1 MVLDDLPN
9 LKDTYASLYSSAM
22 EDLEVD
28 FDSGLE
34 EDELKQ
40 EAAPA
45 DSTIFVAFKGNIGDR
60 DFEQKLD
67 TILENVPGLLHMESN
82 KLKVQK
88 IEPWNSVRVTFSI
101 PREAAERLRI
111 LAQNNN
117 QQLRDL
123 GILSVQIEGE
133 GAINLALAQ
142 SRSQDVRIN
151 GPLGASN
158 AVRMET
164 GFPMQGGQGLIR
176 MSNATAV
183 MMSQT
188 GNVPSSMVAS
198 GASAELQPR
207 TPRPSS
213 QPDAMDPL
221 LSGLNIQQQNHPSG
235 SLAPQLHSMQSVPV
249 SRQMNSANF
258 QQLQQ
263 QQLQNRPPQ
272 PHQQPQQGIRPSFT
286 SPAQVPVPPGWN
298 QLPSGA
304 LQPPPTQGAL
314 GALTVNQGWKKAP
327 LPGQMQQQLQARPS
341 LATVQTPTH
350 PPPPYPF
357 GSQQASQA
365 HSNFPQMSNPAQFTA
380 PQMKSLQGGPSRV
393 PTPLQQSHLTNKSP
407 ASSPSSFQQGSPAS
421 SPTVNQTQQQLGPRP
436 PQSSTLPQGFQQPVT
451 SPSRNAMVQQGNVPP
466 NFMVMQQQ
474 NQGPQGLHPGLGGM
488 PKRLPPGFPAGQA
501 NQNFLQGQ
509 VPSTAPGTPGNSG
522 APQLQTSQNV
532 QHTGGQASGPPQTQM
547 QAAHGPPNMMQTNL
561 MGLHGNMNNQQAGAT
576 GVPQVNMGNMQGQP
590 QPGPQSQ
597 LMGMHQQIVSSQ
609 GQMVNIQA
617 QGSLNPQNQMILS
630 RTQLI
635 PQGQMMVTPQN
646 QNLGPSP
653 QRMTPPKQMIPQQG
667 QQMMSTHGQMMGPQ
681 GQVLL
686 QQNSMMEQM
695 MTTQMQGNK
704 QPFSTQ
710 NQSNVMTGPAQLMRG
725 PTPNMQGN
733 MVQFTGQMM
742 AQQGPVNGNP
752 SQVMGIQG
760 QVLRPTGPG
769 PHISQQLGD
778 TTPTTN
784 NDVNL
789 TQMLPEV
796 PVQQPNMVPS
806 HMQGMQ
812 GNNASGSHFSGH
824 GLPFSPGFSGTPNG
838 NQVSC
843 GQNPVFP
850 VNKDVTLTSPLL
862 VNLLQSDISAGH
874 FGVNNKQNNQNP
886 NKPKK
891 KKPPRKKKNNQQLEQ
906 TTSSEPRPAGLEESD
921 QSSMSGDQG
930 MNLDKSGPKLS
941 DFASRPPGYPSQAV
955 EQRSLQQM
963 PPQLM
968 PHTQQ
973 PQPQQQQQQQPQP
986 TPQPA
991 QAPTQT
997 PQQQQQQQQQQ
1008 QMMMMLMMQQDP
1020 KSVRLPVPQGVH
1032 PPRGSLNPDAQRMPM
1047 QQSGN
1052 MPVMVNLQGPGSVPP
1067 SPDKQRIALTGNPP
1081 LGSNARKMVYP
1092 DNVQNPS
1099 SSPLREVSSVSSL
1112 PEGGGAEG
1120 PPTSGAQNNLTSHL
1134 VVSQNQLMMTG
1145 PKPGPS
1151 PLSAAQGASPQ
1162 QQSSS
1167 LPSALTH
1174 HFPNVAAP
1182 SQTSRPK
1189 TPNRASPRPYY
1200 PQTPNN
1206 RPPSTEPSEISLSPE
1221 RLNASI
1227 AGLFPPQI
1235 NIPLPPRPNLNRGFD
1250 QQGLNPTTLKAIGQ
1264 APSNLT
1270 INNQSAFTASQSHK
1284 LEGVVINSGKQT
1296 NTGGTKRASPSNSR
1310 RSSPGSSRKTTP
1322 SPGRQNSKAA
1332 KLSLTTQQN
1341 PSLLQNME
1349 LQRNM
1354 MAGPSS
1360 LPTPVTTSFQN
1371 NPMQNNQSPAISVP
1385 AVTGI
1390 PEDNKEPLSVPQD
1403 TESQSAQGV
1412 QGNKDQPG
1420 IELKGIP
1427 TPEMKV
1433 LIPEEQSKKDGQGLD
1448 TSKLPVMEES
1458 KIMVSPAMREAPTS
1472 LSQLLDNSGAP
1483 NVTIKPPGLTGLEM
1497 APIVTTGEELKK
1509 IAVIPPLQDSSLSK
1523 EPSSSLNLPQ
1533 NNEPC
1538 PNPGHQEL
1546 GEVNSTMAQSVP
1558 PVMQRPVNSSSVS
1571 GPLAPNQITV
1581 FVTSNPITS
1590 AANTSAPLPSHLQPA
1605 LVSTVV
1611 TMPNVGSKVMV
1622 SEGQSAVQSNARPQ
1636 FITPVFINSSSIIQV
1651 MKGSQSST
1659 IPAAP
1664 MTSNSSLMPQSV
1676 AVVGPLHI
1684 PQSIKF
1690 SSGPTPPSTSSSSP
1704 VSSIPTSRSLV
1715 LNPLASP
1722 VQLPPSA
1729 TTSSSVAS
1737 HLPAQQVK
1745 DFNPEETSQGGES
1758 GDQSCLPAVQSGPV
1772 VSPLLTSSPGSGNR
1786 RSPVSS
1792 SKGKG
1797 KVDKIGQLLLT
1808 KACKKVTG
1816 SLEKG
1821 EEQYAL
1827 DGETEGQGLET
1838 SVPNSLGTEQPPAEL
1853 DNKTVTPP
1861 AHSLTKQSTSGPGSS
1876 SLSPTAPAPAS
1887 TSPSTPTSTP
1897 APTALPAGAPPAAP
1911 EPPGPSGNSSA
1922 PGGAPAELPGGA
1934 GAEEKA
1940 GAPQE
1945 LLPSAASSQHLTQ
1958 KKSSVATP
1966 ESTVQRTELETNAAV
1981 VAGQSNETKEN
1992 CEKSKTPNRRNSR
2005 TEDSAASQEAVENGQ
2020 RKRSSRPASASGTAK
2035 ETSASAMQ
2043 SKRRK
2048 SK

>member
-1 MVLDDLPN
+1 MRPRGSAKKCYGKAKRLFSGQDLQLTFNLKAVVLNCVGNLNLCQNPSLYPVQGITLTSDRLPLLETMVLDDLPN

-40 EAAPA
+40 EAAPG
-45 DSTIFVAFKGNIGDR
+45 DSTIFVAFKGNISDR

-67 TILENVPGLLHMESN
+67 TILENVPGLLHMESD

-88 IEPWNSVRVTFSI
+88 IEPWNSVRVTFNI

-151 GPLGASN
+151 GPLGAST
-158 AVRMET
+158 AMRMDT
-164 GFPMQGGQGLIR
+164 GFPMQGGQ
-176 MSNATAV
+176 
-183 MMSQT
+183 
-188 GNVPSSMVAS
+188 
-198 GASAELQPR
+198 
-207 TPRPSS
+207 
-213 QPDAMDPL
+213 DAMDPL

-249 SRQMNSANF
+249 NRQMNSVNF
-258 QQLQQ
+258 QQLQQQ

-314 GALTVNQGWKKAP
+314 GTLTVNQGWKKAP

-365 HSNFPQMSNPAQFTA
+365 HSNFPQMSNPGQFTA

-393 PTPLQQSHLTNKSP
+393 PTPLQQPHLTNKSP

-436 PQSSTLPQGFQQPVT
+436 PQSSTLPQGFQQPVS
-451 SPSRNAMVQQGNVPP
+451 SPSRNPMVQQGNLPP

-474 NQGPQGLHPGLGGM
+474 NQGPQGLHPGLGG
-488 PKRLPPGFPAGQA
+488 GQ
-501 NQNFLQGQ
+501 G
-509 VPSTAPGTPGNSG
+509 
-522 APQLQTSQNV
+522 
-532 QHTGGQASGPPQTQM
+532 SGPPQTQL

-561 MGLHGNMNNQQAGAT
+561 MGLHGNMNNQQAGAS

-590 QPGPQSQ
+590 QQGPQSQ

-630 RTQLI
+630 RTQLM

-667 QQMMSTHGQMMGPQ
+667 QQMMSTHNQMMGPQ
-681 GQVLL
+681 GQVML

-704 QPFSTQ
+704 QPFNTQ

-778 TTPTTN
+778 TATTTN
-784 NDVNL
+784 NDGNL

-812 GNNASGSHFSGH
+812 GNNNASGSHFSGH
-824 GLPFSPGFSGTPNG
+824 GLPFNTGFSGTPNG

-874 FGVNNKQNNQNP
+874 FGVNNKQNNQNA

-906 TTSSEPRPAGLEESD
+906 TTSSESRPAGLEESD

-941 DFASRPPGYPSQAV
+941 DFASRPPGYPSQPV
-955 EQRSLQQM
+955 EQRPLQQM

-973 PQPQQQQQQQPQP
+973 PQPQPQQQPQAA
-986 TPQPA
+986 PQQG
-991 QAPTQT
+991 QAPPQT
-997 PQQQQQQQQQQ
+997 PQQQ

-1032 PPRGSLNPDAQRMPM
+1032 AARGPLNPDAQRMPM

-1052 MPVMVNLQGPGSVPP
+1052 MPVMVNLQGPGPVPP
-1067 SPDKQRIALTGNPP
+1067 SPDKQRMALPGNPP
-1081 LGSNARKMVYP
+1081 LGNNARKMVYP

-1120 PPTSGAQNNLTSHL
+1120 PPASGAQNNVTSHL

-1167 LPSALTH
+1167 LSSALTH
-1174 HFPNVAAP
+1174 HFPNVATP

-1270 INNQSAFTASQSHK
+1270 INNQSSFTASQSHK
-1284 LEGVVINSGKQT
+1284 LEGVVINSGKQA
-1296 NTGGTKRASPSNSR
+1296 NAGGTKRASPSNSR

-1349 LQRNM
+1349 LQRNV
-1354 MAGPSS
+1354 MASSS
-1360 LPTPVTTSFQN
+1360 LPTPVTTSFQTN
-1371 NPMQNNQSPAISVP
+1371 SMLSNQSPAVSVP

-1390 PEDNKEPLSVPQD
+1390 PEDNKESLSVPQD

-1412 QGNKDQPG
+1412 QGSKDQPSM
-1420 IELKGIP
+1420 ELKGVP
-1427 TPEMKV
+1427 TSEMKV
-1433 LIPEEQSKKDGQGLD
+1433 LAPEEQAKKDGQALD
-1448 TSKLPVMEES
+1448 SSKLPVMEES
-1458 KIMVSPAMREAPTS
+1458 KAMVSPAMREAPTS

-1497 APIVTTGEELKK
+1497 APVVPAGEELKK
-1509 IAVIPPLQDSSLSK
+1509 IAVIPPLQDSSLNK
-1523 EPSSSLNLPQ
+1523 EPSNSLSLPQ

-1538 PNPGHQEL
+1538 PNPGQQEL
-1546 GEVNSTMAQSVP
+1546 GEVNASVAQSVP
-1558 PVMQRPVNSSSVS
+1558 PVMQRPVSSSIS
-1571 GPLAPNQITV
+1571 GPLPPNQITV

-1590 AANTSAPLPSHLQPA
+1590 AANTSAPLPSHLQSA

-1622 SEGQSAVQSNARPQ
+1622 SEGQSAAQSNARPQ

-1684 PQSIKF
+1684 PQNIKF
-1690 SSGPTPPSTSSSSP
+1690 SSGPTPPSTSSTSP
-1704 VSSIPTSRSLV
+1704 VSSVPTSRSIV

-1722 VQLPPSA
+1722 VQLPSSTPAPSGVP
-1729 TTSSSVAS
+1729 SQ
-1737 HLPAQQVK
+1737 LPAQQAK
-1745 DFNPEETSQGGES
+1745 DFSPEETAQGAGPDEP
-1758 GDQSCLPAVQSGPV
+1758 CPVPAAQSGPV

-1838 SVPNSLGTEQPPAEL
+1838 PVPNSLGTEQSPAEL
-1853 DNKTVTPP
+1853 DNKSGTPP
-1861 AHSLTKQSTSGPGSS
+1861 APSLTKQNTSGPGSS
-1876 SLSPTAPAPAS
+1876 SLSPAAAAPSCASPGAAP
-1887 TSPSTPTSTP
+1887 
-1897 APTALPAGAPPAAP
+1897 PAGAAP
-1911 EPPGPSGNSSA
+1911 EPAGPGSGGSGSGSSPGGGPEPSGSA
-1922 PGGAPAELPGGA
+1922 GP
-1934 GAEEKA
+1934 EEKPA
-1940 GAPQE
+1940 APPE
-1945 LLPSAASSQHLTQ
+1945 LLQSA
-1958 KKSSVATP
+1958 
-1966 ESTVQRTELETNAAV
+1966 ELETNAAV
-1981 VAGQSNETKEN
+1981 VAGQRNECQCN
-1992 CEKSKTPNRRNSR
+1992 
-2005 TEDSAASQEAVENGQ
+2005 AVKKKKIQVNYCM
-2020 RKRSSRPASASGTAK
+2020 
-2035 ETSASAMQ
+2035 ET
-2043 SKRRK
+2043 
-2048 SK
+2048 

>member
-1 MVLDDLPN
+1 MSDWLPLLDTMVLDDLPN
-9 LKDTYASLYSSAM
+9 LGDTYASLYSSAM

-28 FDSGLE
+28 LDSGLE
-34 EDELKQ
+34 EDKLNQ
-40 EAAPA
+40 EPA
-45 DSTIFVAFKGNIGDR
+45 SEDSTIFVAFKGDIGDR
-60 DFEQKLD
+60 DFEQKLSV
-67 TILENVPGLLHMESN
+67 ILENVPGLLHMESN
-82 KLKVQK
+82 KLKLQK
-88 IEPWNSVRVTFSI
+88 IEPWNSVRVTFNI

-133 GAINLALAQ
+133 GAINLALTQ
-142 SRSQDVRIN
+142 NRSQDVRIN
-151 GPLGASN
+151 GPLGANNS
-158 AVRMET
+158 VRMET

-176 MSNATAV
+176 MSNAAAV
-183 MMSQT
+183 MMSQS
-188 GNVPSSMVAS
+188 GNVPSSMVAG
-198 GASAELQPR
+198 GASTELQPR

-213 QPDAMDPL
+213 QPDTMDPL

-249 SRQMNSANF
+249 NRQMNSANF

-263 QQLQNRPPQ
+263 QTQLQTRPPQ

-314 GALTVNQGWKKAP
+314 GTLTVNQGWKKAP

-365 HSNFPQMSNPAQFTA
+365 HSNFPQMSNPGQFTA

-393 PTPLQQSHLTNKSP
+393 PTPLQQPHLTNKSP

-421 SPTVNQTQQQLGPRP
+421 SPTVNQTQQQMGPRP
-436 PQSSTLPQGFQQPVT
+436 PQSSTLPQGFQQTVS
-451 SPSRNAMVQQGNVPP
+451 SPSRNPMVQQGNVPP

-474 NQGPQGLHPGLGGM
+474 NQGPQGLHTGLGGM

-501 NQNFLQGQ
+501 NQSFIQGQ
-509 VPSTAPGTPGNSG
+509 VPSTAPGTPVNSG

-532 QHTGGQASGPPQTQM
+532 QHTGGQGSGPPQNQM
-547 QAAHGPPNMMQTNL
+547 QAPHGPPNMMQTNL
-561 MGLHGNMNNQQAGAT
+561 MGLHGNMNNQQTGSS
-576 GVPQVNMGNMQGQP
+576 GVPQVNMGNIQGQP
-590 QPGPQSQ
+590 QQGPQSQ

-630 RTQLI
+630 RTQLM

-653 QRMTPPKQMIPQQG
+653 QRMTPPKQMISQQG
-667 QQMMSTHGQMMGPQ
+667 QQMMSTHNQMMGPQ

-686 QQNSMMEQM
+686 QPNSMMEQM

-704 QPFSTQ
+704 QPFNTQ
-710 NQSNVMTGPAQLMRG
+710 NQSSVMSGPAQLMRG

-769 PHISQQLGD
+769 PHMSQQLGD

-789 TQMLPEV
+789 TQMLPDV
-796 PVQQPNMVPS
+796 PVQQSNMVPS
-806 HMQGMQ
+806 HMQAMQ
-812 GNNASGSHFSGH
+812 GNNSASGSHFSGH
-824 GLPFSPGFSGTPNG
+824 GLPFNSGFSGTPNG
-838 NQVSC
+838 NQISC
-843 GQNPVFP
+843 GQNPGFP

-874 FGVNNKQNNQNP
+874 FGVNNKPNSQNAS
-886 NKPKK
+886 KPKK
-891 KKPPRKKKNNQQLEQ
+891 KKPPRKKKTNQQLEQ
-906 TTSSEPRPAGLEESD
+906 TNSSEPRPGGLEESD
-921 QSSMSGDQG
+921 QSSTSGDQG
-930 MNLDKSGPKLS
+930 INLDNSGPKLS
-941 DFASRPPGYPSQAV
+941 DFGSRPPGYPSQPV
-955 EQRSLQQM
+955 EQRPLQQM

-973 PQPQQQQQQQPQP
+973 PQQQPQLL
-986 TPQPA
+986 PQQA
-991 QAPTQT
+991 QAPPQT
-997 PQQQQQQQQQQ
+997 PQQQ
-1008 QMMMMLMMQQDP
+1008 QMMMMLMMQQDS

-1032 PPRGSLNPDAQRMPM
+1032 PPRGPLNADAQRMPM
-1047 QQSGN
+1047 QQGGN
-1052 MPVMVNLQGPGSVPP
+1052 MSVMVNLQGPGSVPL
-1067 SPDKQRIALTGNPP
+1067 SPDKQRISLPGNPS
-1081 LGSNARKMVYP
+1081 LGNNARKMVYQ

-1099 SSPLREVSSVSSL
+1099 SSPLGEVSSVSSL
-1112 PEGGGAEG
+1112 PEGGGTEG
-1120 PPTSGAQNNLTSHL
+1120 PPASGAQNNLTSHL

-1145 PKPGPS
+1145 AKPGPS
-1151 PLSAAQGASPQ
+1151 PLSTTQGASPQ
-1162 QQSSS
+1162 QQSNS
-1167 LPSALTH
+1167 LPGSLAH
-1174 HFPNVAAP
+1174 HFPNVATP

-1235 NIPLPPRPNLNRGFD
+1235 NIPLPPRPSLSRGFD

-1270 INNQSAFTASQSHK
+1270 INNQSSFAAPQSHK
-1284 LEGVVINSGKQT
+1284 LEGVVNSGKQT
-1296 NTGGTKRASPSNSR
+1296 NAGGTKRASPSNSR

-1332 KLSLTTQQN
+1332 KLSLATPQN
-1341 PSLLQNME
+1341 PSLLQNVDM
-1349 LQRNM
+1349 QRNIM
-1354 MAGPSS
+1354 VGPTS

-1371 NPMQNNQSPAISVP
+1371 NNMLSNQSPAVSAP
-1385 AVTGI
+1385 AMTGI
-1390 PEDNKEPLSVPQD
+1390 PEDNKESLSVPQD
-1403 TESQSAQGV
+1403 NECQSAQSV
-1412 QGNKDQPG
+1412 QGNKDQPST
-1420 IELKGIP
+1420 ELKGIS
-1427 TPEMKV
+1427 TPEIKMLV
-1433 LIPEEQSKKDGQGLD
+1433 PEEQSKKDGQALD
-1448 TSKLPVMEES
+1448 TGKLPVLEES
-1458 KIMVSPAMREAPTS
+1458 KTMVSPAMREAPTS

-1497 APIVTTGEELKK
+1497 APVVTTVEEIKK
-1509 IAVIPPLQDSSLSK
+1509 IAVIPPLQDTSSSK
-1523 EPSSSLNLPQ
+1523 EPSNSLSLPQ

-1538 PNPGHQEL
+1538 SNPGHQEL
-1546 GEVNSTMAQSVP
+1546 GEINVTQSVP
-1558 PVMQRPVNSSSVS
+1558 PVMQRPVTSSISA
-1571 GPLAPNQITV
+1571 PLPPNQITV

-1590 AANTSAPLPSHLQPA
+1590 SANTSAPLPSHLQPA

-1611 TMPNVGSKVMV
+1611 TMPNVGNKVMV
-1622 SEGQSAVQSNARPQ
+1622 SEGQSAAQSNARPQ

-1651 MKGSQSST
+1651 MKGSQPST
-1659 IPAAP
+1659 IPTAP

-1684 PQSIKF
+1684 PQNIKF
-1690 SSGPTPPSTSSSSP
+1690 SSAPAPPSTSSSSP
-1704 VSSIPTSRSLV
+1704 APSIPTSRPLV
-1715 LNPLASP
+1715 LNPLAPP
-1722 VQLPPSA
+1722 VQLPSA
-1729 TTSSSVAS
+1729 TTSSNVPS
-1737 HLPAQQVK
+1737 HLPAQPAK
-1745 DFNPEETSQGGES
+1745 DSSPEDAAFQSS
-1758 GDQSCLPAVQSGPV
+1758 GSSDQCPVTATQPGPV
-1772 VSPLLTSSPGSGNR
+1772 VSPLLTSSPGPGNR

-1827 DGETEGQGLET
+1827 DGEAEGQGLET
-1838 SVPNSLGTEQPPAEL
+1838 SVPSSLGTEQSPAEL

-1861 AHSLTKQSTSGPGSS
+1861 APSLTKQSTSGPGSVGVS
-1876 SLSPTAPAPAS
+1876 TAAVSASVSPSLS
-1887 TSPSTPTSTP
+1887 TSTP
-1897 APTALPAGAPPAAP
+1897 PTSALSAVTTPAILELAPATPSTNGSNHGSLPAEQTGGGLLEDKTGTHQ
-1911 EPPGPSGNSSA
+1911 EPLQNT
-1922 PGGAPAELPGGA
+1922 
-1934 GAEEKA
+1934 
-1940 GAPQE
+1940 
-1945 LLPSAASSQHLTQ
+1945 ASSQHLTQ
-1958 KKSSVATP
+1958 KKSSVATS
-1966 ESTVQRTELETNAAV
+1966 ESTVQRTELETNAPV
-1981 VAGQSNETKEN
+1981 VAGQ
-1992 CEKSKTPNRRNSR
+1992 RL
-2005 TEDSAASQEAVENGQ
+2005 Q
-2020 RKRSSRPASASGTAK
+2020 
-2035 ETSASAMQ
+2035 
-2043 SKRRK
+2043 
-2048 SK
+2048 

>member
-34 EDELKQ
+34 EDELK
-40 EAAPA
+40 EDAASE

-67 TILENVPGLLHMESN
+67 VILENVPGLLHMESN
-82 KLKVQK
+82 KLKLQK
-88 IEPWNSVRVTFSI
+88 IEPWNSVRVTFNI

-142 SRSQDVRIN
+142 NRSQDVRIN
-151 GPLGASN
+151 GPLGAGS
-158 AVRMET
+158 AVRVET
-164 GFPMQGGQGLIR
+164 AFPMQGGQGLIR
-176 MSNATAV
+176 MSNAAAV
-183 MMSQT
+183 MMSQ
-188 GNVPSSMVAS
+188 GGSVPSSMVA
-198 GASAELQPR
+198 ASAGAELQTR
-207 TPRPSS
+207 APRPSS

-221 LSGLNIQQQNHPSG
+221 LSGLNIQQQSHPSG
-235 SLAPQLHSMQSVPV
+235 SLAPQLHSMQSVPLN
-249 SRQMNSANF
+249 RQMNSANF

-263 QQLQNRPPQ
+263 QTQLQTRPPQ

-314 GALTVNQGWKKAP
+314 GTLTVNQGWKKAP

-365 HSNFPQMSNPAQFTA
+365 HSNFPQMSNPGQFTA

-393 PTPLQQSHLTNKSP
+393 PTPLQQPHLTNKSP

-421 SPTVNQTQQQLGPRP
+421 SPTVNQPQQQMGPRP
-436 PQSSTLPQGFQQPVT
+436 PQSSTLPQGFQQPVS
-451 SPSRNAMVQQGNVPP
+451 SPSRNPMVQQGNVPP

-474 NQGPQGLHPGLGGM
+474 NQGAQGLHPGLGGM
-488 PKRLPPGFPAGQA
+488 PKRLPPGFPAGQPG
-501 NQNFLQGQ
+501 QSFLQGQ
-509 VPSTAPGTPGNSG
+509 VPSTAPGTPVNSV

-532 QHTGGQASGPPQTQM
+532 PHTGGQGSGPPQNQL

-561 MGLHGNMNNQQAGAT
+561 MGLHGNMNNQQAGAG
-576 GVPQVNMGNMQGQP
+576 GVSQVNMGNIQGQP
-590 QPGPQSQ
+590 QQGPQSQ

-630 RTQLI
+630 RTQLM

-667 QQMMSTHGQMMGPQ
+667 QQMMSTHNQMMGPQ

-778 TTPTTN
+778 TTTTTN

-789 TQMLPEV
+789 AQMLPDV

-806 HMQGMQ
+806 HMQAMQ
-812 GNNASGSHFSGH
+812 GNNNASGSHFSGH
-824 GLPFSPGFSGTPNG
+824 GLPFNTGFSGTPNG
-838 NQVSC
+838 NQISC

-874 FGVNNKQNNQNP
+874 FGVNNKQNNQNA

-921 QSSMSGDQG
+921 QSSMSGEQG
-930 MNLDKSGPKLS
+930 MNLDNSGPKLP
-941 DFASRPPGYPSQAV
+941 DFASRPPGYPSQPV
-955 EQRSLQQM
+955 EQRPLQQM
-963 PPQLM
+963 PPQLL

-973 PQPQQQQQQQPQP
+973 PQQPQP
-986 TPQPA
+986 QQG
-991 QAPTQT
+991 QAPPQT
-997 PQQQQQQQQQQ
+997 PQQQQ

-1032 PPRGSLNPDAQRMPM
+1032 PPRGPVNTDAQRMPM
-1047 QQSGN
+1047 QQSGS

-1067 SPDKQRIALTGNPP
+1067 SPDKQRISLPGNPP
-1081 LGSNARKMVYP
+1081 LGNNARKMVYQ

-1099 SSPLREVSSVSSL
+1099 NSPLGEVSSVSSL

-1120 PPTSGAQNNLTSHL
+1120 PPASGAQNNLTSHL

-1151 PLSAAQGASPQ
+1151 SLSAAQGASPQ

-1167 LPSALTH
+1167 LPTALTH

-1270 INNQSAFTASQSHK
+1270 INNQSSFAAPQSHK

-1296 NTGGTKRASPSNSR
+1296 NSGGTKRASPSNSR

-1332 KLSLTTQQN
+1332 KLSLTPQQN

-1371 NPMQNNQSPAISVP
+1371 NNMLSNQNPAVSVP
-1385 AVTGI
+1385 AVTGV
-1390 PEDNKEPLSVPQD
+1390 PEDNKESLSVPQD
-1403 TESQSAQGV
+1403 NECPSTQGV
-1412 QGNKDQPG
+1412 QGNKDQPS
-1420 IELKGIP
+1420 IELKAVP
-1427 TPEMKV
+1427 APEMKMLV
-1433 LIPEEQSKKDGQGLD
+1433 PEEQSKKDGQTVD
-1448 TSKLPVMEES
+1448 TSKLPVLEES
-1458 KIMVSPAMREAPTS
+1458 KTMVSPAMREAPTS

-1509 IAVIPPLQDSSLSK
+1509 IAVIPPLQEASSSKEASSSLS
-1523 EPSSSLNLPQ
+1523 LPQ
-1533 NNEPC
+1533 NNEASS
-1538 PNPGHQEL
+1538 NSGHQEL
-1546 GEVNSTMAQSVP
+1546 GEINSNVAQSVP
-1558 PVMQRPVNSSSVS
+1558 PVMQRPVSSSSIS
-1571 GPLAPNQITV
+1571 GPLPPNQITV

-1590 AANTSAPLPSHLQPA
+1590 SANTSAPLPSHLQPA

-1611 TMPNVGSKVMV
+1611 TMPNVGNKVMV

-1659 IPAAP
+1659 IPTAP
-1664 MTSNSSLMPQSV
+1664 MTSSSSLMPQSV

-1684 PQSIKF
+1684 PQNIKF
-1690 SSGPTPPSTSSSSP
+1690 SSGPAAPSTSSSSP
-1704 VSSIPTSRSLV
+1704 APSVPASRPLV
-1715 LNPLASP
+1715 LNPLAPP
-1722 VQLPPSA
+1722 VQLPSPT
-1729 TTSSSVAS
+1729 TTSANVPA

-1745 DFNPEETSQGGES
+1745 DFSPEEAPQAGGPSEPCS
-1758 GDQSCLPAVQSGPV
+1758 ATAAQPGPAVP
-1772 VSPLLTSSPGSGNR
+1772 PLLTSSPGPGNR

-1821 EEQYAL
+1821 EEQCAL

-1838 SVPNSLGTEQPPAEL
+1838 SVPSSLGAEQSPAEL

-1861 AHSLTKQSTSGPGSS
+1861 SPSLTKQSTSGPGNASVGV
-1876 SLSPTAPAPAS
+1876 SPAAAAPAASPGVSTSTPPPPPAPTPAPAPSA
-1887 TSPSTPTSTP
+1887 PAIP
-1897 APTALPAGAPPAAP
+1897 APTAPDPAPAAP
-1911 EPPGPSGNSSA
+1911 SA
-1922 PGGAPAELPGGA
+1922 NGSDHGGVPAEQTSA
-1934 GAEEKA
+1934 GTAEEKA
-1940 GAPQE
+1940 GVHQE
-1945 LLPSAASSQHLTQ
+1945 LLQSAASSQQFAQ

-1966 ESTVQRTELETNAAV
+1966 ESTVQRTELETNAPV

-2005 TEDSAASQEAVENGQ
+2005 TEDSAASQETVENGQ

>member
-9 LKDTYASLYSSAM
+9 LKDSCTSLYSSTM

-40 EAAPA
+40 ETAPE

-60 DFEQKLD
+60 DFEQKLSI
-67 TILENVPGLLHMESN
+67 ILENVPGLLHMESS
-82 KLKVQK
+82 KLKLQK
-88 IEPWNSVRVTFSI
+88 IEPWNSVRVTFNI

-123 GILSVQIEGE
+123 GIISVQIEGE

-142 SRSQDVRIN
+142 NRSQDVRIN
-151 GPLGASN
+151 GPLGGNNSI
-158 AVRMET
+158 RMET

-176 MSNATAV
+176 MSNAAAV
-183 MMSQT
+183 MMSQS
-188 GNVPSSMVAS
+188 GNVPSSMIAS
-198 GASAELQPR
+198 GASTELQPR

-249 SRQMNSANF
+249 NRQMNSANF

-263 QQLQNRPPQ
+263 QPQLQTRPPQ
-272 PHQQPQQGIRPSFT
+272 PHQQPQQGIRPSFS

-314 GALTVNQGWKKAP
+314 GTLTVNQGWKKAP

-365 HSNFPQMSNPAQFTA
+365 HSNFPQMSNSGQFTA
-380 PQMKSLQGGPSRV
+380 PQMKTLQGGPSRV
-393 PTPLQQSHLTNKSP
+393 STPLQQPHLTNKSP

-421 SPTVNQTQQQLGPRP
+421 SPTVNQTQQQMGPRP
-436 PQSSTLPQGFQQPVT
+436 PQSSTLPQGFQQPVS
-451 SPSRNAMVQQGNVPP
+451 SPSRNPMVQQGNVPP

-501 NQNFLQGQ
+501 NQNFMQSQ
-509 VPSTAPGTPGNSG
+509 VPSTAPGTPVNSG

-532 QHTGGQASGPPQTQM
+532 QHAGGQGSGPSQNQM
-547 QAAHGPPNMMQTNL
+547 QAPHGPPNMMQTNL
-561 MGLHGNMNNQQAGAT
+561 MGLHGNMNNQQAGAS
-576 GVPQVNMGNMQGQP
+576 GVPQVNMANMQGQP
-590 QPGPQSQ
+590 QQGPQSQ
-597 LMGMHQQIVSSQ
+597 LMGMHQQIASSQ
-609 GQMVNIQA
+609 GQMVNIQT

-630 RTQLI
+630 RTQLM

-653 QRMTPPKQMIPQQG
+653 QRMTPPKQIIPQQG
-667 QQMMSTHGQMMGPQ
+667 QQMMSAHSQMMGPQ

-733 MVQFTGQMM
+733 MVQFSGQMM

-778 TTPTTN
+778 TTTTTS

-789 TQMLPEV
+789 TQMLPDV

-806 HMQGMQ
+806 HMQAIQ
-812 GNNASGSHFSGH
+812 GNNNASGSHFSGH
-824 GLPFSPGFSGTPNG
+824 GLPFNTPFGGTPNG
-838 NQVSC
+838 NQISC
-843 GQNPVFP
+843 GQNPGFP

-874 FGVNNKQNNQNP
+874 FGVNNKQSNQNA

-906 TTSSEPRPAGLEESD
+906 TSSSEPHPAGLEEND
-921 QSSMSGDQG
+921 QSSISGEQG
-930 MNLDKSGPKLS
+930 MSLDNTGPKLS
-941 DFASRPPGYPSQAV
+941 DFASRPPGYPQPV
-955 EQRSLQQM
+955 EQRQLQQM
-963 PPQLM
+963 PAQLM

-973 PQPQQQQQQQPQP
+973 PQPQQQQPQP
-986 TPQPA
+986 PPQQA
-991 QAPTQT
+991 QAPPQT
-997 PQQQQQQQQQQ
+997 QQQQQ

-1032 PPRGSLNPDAQRMPM
+1032 QPRGPLNPDAQRMPM

-1052 MPVMVNLQGPGSVPP
+1052 MSVMVNLQGPGSVPP
-1067 SPDKQRIALTGNPP
+1067 SPDKQRISLPGNPP
-1081 LGSNARKMVYP
+1081 LGNNARKMIYQ

-1099 SSPLREVSSVSSL
+1099 SSPLGEVSSVSSL
-1112 PEGGGAEG
+1112 PEGGAEG

-1162 QQSSS
+1162 QQSNS
-1167 LPSALTH
+1167 LPGTLTH

-1270 INNQSAFTASQSHK
+1270 VNSQSSFAAPQPHK

-1296 NTGGTKRASPSNSR
+1296 TTGGTKRASPSNSR

-1332 KLSLTTQQN
+1332 KLALTTQQN
-1341 PSLLQNME
+1341 PPLLQNME

-1354 MAGPSS
+1354 MVGPS

-1371 NPMQNNQSPAISVP
+1371 NNMLNNQNPAISLPVM
-1385 AVTGI
+1385 TGI
-1390 PEDNKEPLSVPQD
+1390 PEDGKESLNAPQD
-1403 TESQSAQGV
+1403 NECQNAQGV
-1412 QGNKDQPG
+1412 PGNKDSPN

-1427 TPEMKV
+1427 TPEIKMLV
-1433 LIPEEQSKKDGQGLD
+1433 PEEQLKKDGQSSD
-1448 TSKLPVMEES
+1448 TSKLPALEES
-1458 KIMVSPAMREAPTS
+1458 KPMVSPAMREAPTS

-1483 NVTIKPPGLTGLEM
+1483 NVTIKPPGLTSLEM
-1497 APIVTTGEELKK
+1497 APIVPAGEELKK
-1509 IAVIPPLQDSSLSK
+1509 IAVIPPLQDSSSGKETSNSLS
-1523 EPSSSLNLPQ
+1523 LPQ
-1533 NNEPC
+1533 NNESC
-1538 PNPGHQEL
+1538 SNPGHQEL
-1546 GEVNSTMAQSVP
+1546 GEINSNVTQNVP
-1558 PVMQRPVNSSSVS
+1558 PVIQRPVNSSSIS
-1571 GPLAPNQITV
+1571 ASLPPNQITV

-1590 AANTSAPLPSHLQPA
+1590 SANTSAPLPSHLQPT

-1611 TMPNVGSKVMV
+1611 TMPNVGNKVMV

-1651 MKGSQSST
+1651 MKGSQPST

-1664 MTSNSSLMPQSV
+1664 ITSNSSLMPQSV

-1684 PQSIKF
+1684 PQNIKF
-1690 SSGPTPPSTSSSSP
+1690 SSGPAPPSTSSSSLVP
-1704 VSSIPTSRSLV
+1704 NIPTSRPLV
-1715 LNPLASP
+1715 LNPMVP
-1722 VQLPPSA
+1722 PIQLPSPA
-1729 TTSSSVAS
+1729 TTSSNVSS

-1745 DFNPEETSQGGES
+1745 DFSPDEASSQSGGS
-1758 GDQSCLPAVQSGPV
+1758 TDQCSVTATQSGPG

-1827 DGETEGQGLET
+1827 DGETEGQGLEM
-1838 SVPNSLGTEQPPAEL
+1838 SVPNSLGTEQSPAEL
-1853 DNKTVTPP
+1853 ENKTVTSP
-1861 AHSLTKQSTSGPGSS
+1861 APSLIKQSTSGPGNLSVS
-1876 SLSPTAPAPAS
+1876 AAAASASVSPSLSTN
-1887 TSPSTPTSTP
+1887 TP
-1897 APTALPAGAPPAAP
+1897 ATNVLSVVTTPAVPELVPAAP
-1911 EPPGPSGNSSA
+1911 STNGSNHGNLSAEQSGI
-1922 PGGAPAELPGGA
+1922 GLV
-1934 GAEEKA
+1934 EEKT
-1940 GAPQE
+1940 GAHQE
-1945 LLPSAASSQHLTQ
+1945 LLQN
-1958 KKSSVATP
+1958 
-1966 ESTVQRTELETNAAV
+1966 TELETNAPV

-1992 CEKSKTPNRRNSR
+1992 CEKSKTPSRRNSR
-2005 TEDSAASQEAVENGQ
+2005 TEDSAASQETVENGQ
-2020 RKRSSRPASASGTAK
+2020 RKRSSRPASASSTAK

>member
-40 EAAPA
+40 EAASG
-45 DSTIFVAFKGNIGDR
+45 DSTIFVAFKGNISDR

-88 IEPWNSVRVTFSI
+88 IEPWNSVRVTFNI

-151 GPLGASN
+151 GPLGAST
-158 AVRMET
+158 AMRMDT
-164 GFPMQGGQGLIR
+164 GFPMQGGQ
-176 MSNATAV
+176 
-183 MMSQT
+183 
-188 GNVPSSMVAS
+188 
-198 GASAELQPR
+198 
-207 TPRPSS
+207 
-213 QPDAMDPL
+213 
-221 LSGLNIQQQNHPSG
+221 
-235 SLAPQLHSMQSVPV
+235 
-249 SRQMNSANF
+249 
-258 QQLQQ
+258 
-263 QQLQNRPPQ
+263 
-272 PHQQPQQGIRPSFT
+272 
-286 SPAQVPVPPGWN
+286 
-298 QLPSGA
+298 
-304 LQPPPTQGAL
+304 
-314 GALTVNQGWKKAP
+314 
-327 LPGQMQQQLQARPS
+327 
-341 LATVQTPTH
+341 
-350 PPPPYPF
+350 
-357 GSQQASQA
+357 
-365 HSNFPQMSNPAQFTA
+365 
-380 PQMKSLQGGPSRV
+380 
-393 PTPLQQSHLTNKSP
+393 
-407 ASSPSSFQQGSPAS
+407 
-421 SPTVNQTQQQLGPRP
+421 
-436 PQSSTLPQGFQQPVT
+436 
-451 SPSRNAMVQQGNVPP
+451 
-466 NFMVMQQQ
+466 
-474 NQGPQGLHPGLGGM
+474 GM

-509 VPSTAPGTPGNSG
+509 VPSTAPGTPGSSG
-522 APQLQTSQNV
+522 AAQLPAGQSV
-532 QHTGGQASGPPQTQM
+532 QHTGGQGSGPPQTQM
-547 QAAHGPPNMMQTNL
+547 QPTHGPPNMMQTNL
-561 MGLHGNMNNQQAGAT
+561 MGLHGNMNNQQAGAS

-590 QPGPQSQ
+590 QQGPQSQ

-617 QGSLNPQNQMILS
+617 QGSLNPQNQIILS
-630 RTQLI
+630 RTQLMS
-635 PQGQMMVTPQN
+635 QGQMMVTPQN

-667 QQMMSTHGQMMGPQ
+667 QQMMSTHNQMMGPQ

-695 MTTQMQGNK
+695 MSTQMQGNK
-704 QPFSTQ
+704 QPFNSQ

-778 TTPTTN
+778 TATTTN
-784 NDVNL
+784 SDGNL

-812 GNNASGSHFSGH
+812 GNSNASGSHFSGH
-824 GLPFSPGFSGTPNG
+824 GLPFNTGFSGTPNG

-874 FGVNNKQNNQNP
+874 FGVNNKQNNQNA

-906 TTSSEPRPAGLEESD
+906 TTSSESRPAGLEESD

-930 MNLDKSGPKLS
+930 MSLEKSGPKLS
-941 DFASRPPGYPSQAV
+941 DFASRPPGYPSQPV
-955 EQRSLQQM
+955 EQRPLQQM

-968 PHTQQ
+968 PHAQQ
-973 PQPQQQQQQQPQP
+973 PQPQQQQQPQAAPQQG
-986 TPQPA
+986 
-991 QAPTQT
+991 QAPPQT
-997 PQQQQQQQQQQ
+997 PQQQ

-1032 PPRGSLNPDAQRMPM
+1032 TPRGPLNPDAQRMPM

-1052 MPVMVNLQGPGSVPP
+1052 MPVMVNLQGPGPVPP
-1067 SPDKQRIALTGNPP
+1067 SPDKQRMALPGNPP
-1081 LGSNARKMVYP
+1081 LGNNARKMVYP

-1099 SSPLREVSSVSSL
+1099 SSPLTEVSSVASL

-1120 PPTSGAQNNLTSHL
+1120 PPTSGAQNNVTSHL

-1167 LPSALTH
+1167 LSSALTH

-1270 INNQSAFTASQSHK
+1270 INNQSSFTASQSHK

-1296 NTGGTKRASPSNSR
+1296 NAGGTKRASPSNSR

-1354 MAGPSS
+1354 VASPSS

-1371 NPMQNNQSPAISVP
+1371 NSVLSNQNPAVSVP

-1390 PEDNKEPLSVPQD
+1390 PEDNKEILSVPQD
-1403 TESQSAQGV
+1403 TESQSAQGAL
-1412 QGNKDQPG
+1412 GSKDQPST
-1420 IELKGIP
+1420 ELKGVP

-1433 LIPEEQSKKDGQGLD
+1433 LVPEEQAKKDGQALD
-1448 TSKLPVMEES
+1448 SSKLPAMEES
-1458 KIMVSPAMREAPTS
+1458 KAMVSPAMREAPTS

-1497 APIVTTGEELKK
+1497 APIVPSGEELKK

-1523 EPSSSLNLPQ
+1523 EPSNSLSLTQ

-1546 GEVNSTMAQSVP
+1546 GEVNASVAQGVP
-1558 PVMQRPVNSSSVS
+1558 PVMQRPVSSSIS
-1571 GPLAPNQITV
+1571 GPLPPNQITV

-1590 AANTSAPLPSHLQPA
+1590 AANTSAPLPSHLQSA

-1622 SEGQSAVQSNARPQ
+1622 SEGQSGAQSNTRPQ

-1664 MTSNSSLMPQSV
+1664 MTSSSSLMPQSV

-1684 PQSIKF
+1684 PQNIKF
-1690 SSGPTPPSTSSSSP
+1690 SSGPTPPSTSSTSP

-1722 VQLPPSA
+1722 VQLPSTPA
-1729 TTSSSVAS
+1729 PSSVPS
-1737 HLPAQQVK
+1737 QLPAQQAK
-1745 DFNPEETSQGGES
+1745 DFSPEETSQGAGSGE
-1758 GDQSCLPAVQSGPV
+1758 QCPVPAAQSGPV
-1772 VSPLLTSSPGSGNR
+1772 VSSLLTSSPGSGNR

-1853 DNKTVTPP
+1853 DNKSGTPP
-1861 AHSLTKQSTSGPGSS
+1861 APGVTKQSTSGPGGSG
-1876 SLSPTAPAPAS
+1876 LSPAAGAPSCASPGAP
-1887 TSPSTPTSTP
+1887 PSAPGPGAFP
-1897 APTALPAGAPPAAP
+1897 AAAPPAGAPPAAP
-1911 EPPGPSGNSSA
+1911 EPAGPSANGGN
-1922 PGGAPAELPGGA
+1922 PGGGPEPSGSAATEEEPAAPP
-1934 GAEEKA
+1934 
-1940 GAPQE
+1940 E
-1945 LLPSAASSQHLTQ
+1945 LLQSAASSQHLTQ
-1958 KKSSVATP
+1958 KKSSVATS

-1992 CEKSKTPNRRNSR
+1992 CEKSKTPSRRNSR
-2005 TEDSAASQEAVENGQ
+2005 TEDSAASQETVENGQ

>member
-1 MVLDDLPN
+1 
-9 LKDTYASLYSSAM
+9 
-22 EDLEVD
+22 
-28 FDSGLE
+28 
-34 EDELKQ
+34 
-40 EAAPA
+40 
-45 DSTIFVAFKGNIGDR
+45 
-60 DFEQKLD
+60 
-67 TILENVPGLLHMESN
+67 
-82 KLKVQK
+82 
-88 IEPWNSVRVTFSI
+88 
-101 PREAAERLRI
+101 
-111 LAQNNN
+111 
-117 QQLRDL
+117 
-123 GILSVQIEGE
+123 
-133 GAINLALAQ
+133 
-142 SRSQDVRIN
+142 
-151 GPLGASN
+151 
-158 AVRMET
+158 
-164 GFPMQGGQGLIR
+164 GQG
-176 MSNATAV
+176 
-183 MMSQT
+183 
-188 GNVPSSMVAS
+188 
-198 GASAELQPR
+198 
-207 TPRPSS
+207 
-213 QPDAMDPL
+213 
-221 LSGLNIQQQNHPSG
+221 
-235 SLAPQLHSMQSVPV
+235 
-249 SRQMNSANF
+249 
-258 QQLQQ
+258 
-263 QQLQNRPPQ
+263 
-272 PHQQPQQGIRPSFT
+272 
-286 SPAQVPVPPGWN
+286 
-298 QLPSGA
+298 
-304 LQPPPTQGAL
+304 
-314 GALTVNQGWKKAP
+314 
-327 LPGQMQQQLQARPS
+327 
-341 LATVQTPTH
+341 
-350 PPPPYPF
+350 
-357 GSQQASQA
+357 
-365 HSNFPQMSNPAQFTA
+365 
-380 PQMKSLQGGPSRV
+380 
-393 PTPLQQSHLTNKSP
+393 
-407 ASSPSSFQQGSPAS
+407 
-421 SPTVNQTQQQLGPRP
+421 
-436 PQSSTLPQGFQQPVT
+436 
-451 SPSRNAMVQQGNVPP
+451 
-466 NFMVMQQQ
+466 
-474 NQGPQGLHPGLGGM
+474 
-488 PKRLPPGFPAGQA
+488 
-501 NQNFLQGQ
+501 
-509 VPSTAPGTPGNSG
+509 
-522 APQLQTSQNV
+522 
-532 QHTGGQASGPPQTQM
+532 SGPPQNQM
-547 QAAHGPPNMMQTNL
+547 QTPHGPPNMMQTNL
-561 MGLHGNMNNQQAGAT
+561 MGLHGNMNNQQAGAS
-576 GVPQVNMGNMQGQP
+576 GVPQVNMGSIPGQP
-590 QPGPQSQ
+590 QQGPQSQ

-630 RTQLI
+630 RTQLM

-653 QRMTPPKQMIPQQG
+653 QRMTPPKQIIPQQG
-667 QQMMSTHGQMMGPQ
+667 QQMMSPHNQMMGPQ

-704 QPFSTQ
+704 QPFNTQ

-778 TTPTTN
+778 TTTTTN

-789 TQMLPEV
+789 TQMLPDV

-806 HMQGMQ
+806 HMQAMQ
-812 GNNASGSHFSGH
+812 GNTSASGNHFSGH
-824 GLPFSPGFSGTPNG
+824 GLPFNTGFSGTPNG
-838 NQVSC
+838 NQISC

-874 FGVNNKQNNQNP
+874 FGVNNKQNNQNA

-921 QSSMSGDQG
+921 QSSMSGEQG
-930 MNLDKSGPKLS
+930 MNLDNSGPKLS
-941 DFASRPPGYPSQAV
+941 DFASRPPGYPSQPV
-955 EQRSLQQM
+955 EQRPLQQM
-963 PPQLM
+963 PPQLV

-973 PQPQQQQQQQPQP
+973 PQQQPP
-986 TPQPA
+986 PPA
-991 QAPTQT
+991 QQAPAPPQT
-997 PQQQQQQQQQQ
+997 PQQQQ

-1032 PPRGSLNPDAQRMPM
+1032 PPRGPLNPDTQRMPM

-1067 SPDKQRIALTGNPP
+1067 SPDKQRISLPGNPP
-1081 LGSNARKMVYP
+1081 LGSNPRKMVYQ

-1099 SSPLREVSSVSSL
+1099 SSPLGEVSSVSSL

-1120 PPTSGAQNNLTSHL
+1120 PPASGAQNNLTSHL

-1162 QQSSS
+1162 QQSNS

-1174 HFPNVAAP
+1174 HFPSVAAP

-1270 INNQSAFTASQSHK
+1270 INNQSSFAAPQSHK

-1296 NTGGTKRASPSNSR
+1296 STGGTKRASPSNSR

-1332 KLSLTTQQN
+1332 KLSMTAQQN

-1349 LQRNM
+1349 LQRNI
-1354 MAGPSS
+1354 MASPSS

-1371 NPMQNNQSPAISVP
+1371 NNMLSNQNPAIFFF
-1385 AVTGI
+1385 
-1390 PEDNKEPLSVPQD
+1390 PEDNKESVSVPQD
-1403 TESQSAQGV
+1403 NECQSAQGV
-1412 QGNKDQPG
+1412 QGNKDQPS

-1427 TPEMKV
+1427 TPEIKMLV
-1433 LIPEEQSKKDGQGLD
+1433 PEEQSRKDGQALE
-1448 TSKLPVMEES
+1448 TSKLPVLEES
-1458 KIMVSPAMREAPTS
+1458 KTVVSPAMREAPTS

-1497 APIVTTGEELKK
+1497 APVVTTGEELKK
-1509 IAVIPPLQDSSLSK
+1509 IAVIPPLQDSSCSK
-1523 EPSSSLNLPQ
+1523 EPSNSLTLPQ

-1538 PNPGHQEL
+1538 SNAGHQEL
-1546 GEVNSTMAQSVP
+1546 GEINVAQSVP
-1558 PVMQRPVNSSSVS
+1558 PVMQRPVSSSSMS
-1571 GPLAPNQITV
+1571 GPLPSNQITV

-1590 AANTSAPLPSHLQPA
+1590 SANTSAPLPSHLQPA

-1611 TMPNVGSKVMV
+1611 TMPSVGNKVMV
-1622 SEGQSAVQSNARPQ
+1622 SEGQSAVQSNTRPQ

-1659 IPAAP
+1659 LPAAP

-1684 PQSIKF
+1684 PQNIKF

-1704 VSSIPTSRSLV
+1704 VSSIPTSRPLV
-1715 LNPLASP
+1715 LNPVAPS
-1722 VQLPPSA
+1722 VQLPSPS
-1729 TTSSSVAS
+1729 TTPSSVPS

-1745 DFNPEETSQGGES
+1745 DFSPEETPQSGGS
-1758 GDQSCLPAVQSGPV
+1758 SDQCSVTAAQSGPV

-1827 DGETEGQGLET
+1827 EGEAEGQGLET
-1838 SVPNSLGTEQPPAEL
+1838 TVPNTLGTEQSPAEL

-1861 AHSLTKQSTSGPGSS
+1861 APSLTKQSTSGPGSS
-1876 SLSPTAPAPAS
+1876 SVSTAAAAPAS
-1887 TSPSTPTSTP
+1887 VSPIISTGTPPASVPPVVTAPTPPDLAPAAPSTNGGSHS
-1897 APTALPAGAPPAAP
+1897 ALPAEQTGL
-1911 EPPGPSGNSSA
+1911 G
-1922 PGGAPAELPGGA
+1922 

-1940 GAPQE
+1940 GAHQE
-1945 LLPSAASSQHLTQ
+1945 LPQSAASSQHLTQ
-1958 KKSSVATP
+1958 KKSSVAAS
-1966 ESTVQRTELETNAAV
+1966 ESTVQRTELETNAPV

-2005 TEDSAASQEAVENGQ
+2005 TEDSGASQETVENGQ
-2020 RKRSSRPASASGTAK
+2020 RKRSSRPASASSIAK

>member
-1 MVLDDLPN
+1 MFLTSDWLALLETMVLEDLPN
-9 LKDTYASLYSSAM
+9 LKDTCAYLYSSTM

-40 EAAPA
+40 ETAPE
-45 DSTIFVAFKGNIGDR
+45 DSTIFVAFKGNIDDR
-60 DFEQKLD
+60 DFEQKLSI
-67 TILENVPGLLHMESN
+67 ILENVPGLLHMESS
-82 KLKVQK
+82 KLKLQK
-88 IEPWNSVRVTFSI
+88 IEPWNSVRVTFNI

-142 SRSQDVRIN
+142 NRSQDVRIN
-151 GPLGASN
+151 GPLGANSS
-158 AVRMET
+158 VRMET

-176 MSNATAV
+176 MSNAAAV
-183 MMSQT
+183 MMSQS
-188 GNVPSSMVAS
+188 GNVQSSMVAS
-198 GASAELQPR
+198 GASTELQPR

-213 QPDAMDPL
+213 QP
-221 LSGLNIQQQNHPSG
+221 
-235 SLAPQLHSMQSVPV
+235 
-249 SRQMNSANF
+249 
-258 QQLQQ
+258 
-263 QQLQNRPPQ
+263 
-272 PHQQPQQGIRPSFT
+272 
-286 SPAQVPVPPGWN
+286 
-298 QLPSGA
+298 
-304 LQPPPTQGAL
+304 
-314 GALTVNQGWKKAP
+314 
-327 LPGQMQQQLQARPS
+327 
-341 LATVQTPTH
+341 
-350 PPPPYPF
+350 
-357 GSQQASQA
+357 
-365 HSNFPQMSNPAQFTA
+365 
-380 PQMKSLQGGPSRV
+380 
-393 PTPLQQSHLTNKSP
+393 
-407 ASSPSSFQQGSPAS
+407 
-421 SPTVNQTQQQLGPRP
+421 
-436 PQSSTLPQGFQQPVT
+436 
-451 SPSRNAMVQQGNVPP
+451 
-466 NFMVMQQQ
+466 
-474 NQGPQGLHPGLGGM
+474 GM
-488 PKRLPPGFPAGQA
+488 PKRLPPGFSAGQA
-501 NQNFLQGQ
+501 NQNFMQSQ
-509 VPSTAPGTPGNSG
+509 VPSTAPGTPVNSG
-522 APQLQTSQNV
+522 ASQLQASQNV
-532 QHTGGQASGPPQTQM
+532 QHAGGQGSGPPQNQM
-547 QAAHGPPNMMQTNL
+547 QAPHGPPNMMQTNL
-561 MGLHGNMNNQQAGAT
+561 MGLHGNMNNQQTGAS

-590 QPGPQSQ
+590 QQGPQSQ

-630 RTQLI
+630 RTQLM

-667 QQMMSTHGQMMGPQ
+667 QQMMSTHNQMMGPQ

-733 MVQFTGQMM
+733 MVQFSGQMM

-778 TTPTTN
+778 TTTTAS

-789 TQMLPEV
+789 TQMLPDV

-806 HMQGMQ
+806 HMQAIQ
-812 GNNASGSHFSGH
+812 GNSNASGSHFSGH
-824 GLPFSPGFSGTPNG
+824 GLPFNTPFSGTPNG
-838 NQVSC
+838 NQISC
-843 GQNPVFP
+843 GQNPGFP

-874 FGVNNKQNNQNP
+874 FGVNNKQNNQNA

-906 TTSSEPRPAGLEESD
+906 TNSSEPRPAGLEEND
-921 QSSMSGDQG
+921 QSSMPGEQG
-930 MNLDKSGPKLS
+930 MNLDNTGPKLS
-941 DFASRPPGYPSQAV
+941 DFASRPPGYPSQPM
-955 EQRSLQQM
+955 EQRQLQQM

-973 PQPQQQQQQQPQP
+973 PQPQQQQQPQP
-986 TPQPA
+986 PPQQA
-991 QAPTQT
+991 QAPPQT
-997 PQQQQQQQQQQ
+997 QQQ

-1032 PPRGSLNPDAQRMPM
+1032 PPRGPLNADAQRMPM

-1052 MPVMVNLQGPGSVPP
+1052 MSVMVNLQGPGSVPP
-1067 SPDKQRIALTGNPP
+1067 SPDKQRISLPGNPS
-1081 LGSNARKMVYP
+1081 LGSNARKMVYQ

-1099 SSPLREVSSVSSL
+1099 SSPLGEVSSVSSL

-1120 PPTSGAQNNLTSHL
+1120 PPASGAQNNLTSHL

-1151 PLSAAQGASPQ
+1151 PLSTAQGASPQ
-1162 QQSSS
+1162 QQSNS
-1167 LPSALTH
+1167 LPGALAH
-1174 HFPNVAAP
+1174 HFPNVATP

-1270 INNQSAFTASQSHK
+1270 VNNQSSFAAPQPHK

-1332 KLSLTTQQN
+1332 KLALTTQQN
-1341 PSLLQNME
+1341 PPLLQSME

-1354 MAGPSS
+1354 MVGPSS

-1371 NPMQNNQSPAISVP
+1371 NSMLNQNPAISVP
-1385 AVTGI
+1385 VLTGI
-1390 PEDNKEPLSVPQD
+1390 PEDGKESLSVPQD
-1403 TESQSAQGV
+1403 NECQNAQGV
-1412 QGNKDQPG
+1412 PGNKDPPN
-1420 IELKGIP
+1420 IELKGVP
-1427 TPEMKV
+1427 TPEVKMLV
-1433 LIPEEQSKKDGQGLD
+1433 PEEQLKKDGQSLD
-1448 TSKLPVMEES
+1448 TSKLPGLEES
-1458 KIMVSPAMREAPTS
+1458 KPMVSPAMREAPTS

-1483 NVTIKPPGLTGLEM
+1483 NVTIKPPGLTSLEM
-1497 APIVTTGEELKK
+1497 APIVPAGEELKK
-1509 IAVIPPLQDSSLSK
+1509 IAVIPPLQDSSSNK
-1523 EPSSSLNLPQ
+1523 EPSNSLSLPQ
-1533 NNEPC
+1533 NNESC
-1538 PNPGHQEL
+1538 SNPGHQEL
-1546 GEVNSTMAQSVP
+1546 GEINSSVTQNVP
-1558 PVMQRPVNSSSVS
+1558 PVIPRPVSSSS
-1571 GPLAPNQITV
+1571 ISAPLPPNQITV

-1590 AANTSAPLPSHLQPA
+1590 SANTSAQLPSHLQPT

-1611 TMPNVGSKVMV
+1611 TMPNVGNKVMV

-1651 MKGSQSST
+1651 MKGSQPST

-1664 MTSNSSLMPQSV
+1664 ITSNSSLMPQSV

-1684 PQSIKF
+1684 PQNIKF
-1690 SSGPTPPSTSSSSP
+1690 SSGPAPPSTSSSSP
-1704 VSSIPTSRSLV
+1704 VSNVPASRPLV
-1715 LNPLASP
+1715 LNPMVP
-1722 VQLPPSA
+1722 PIQLPSPA
-1729 TTSSSVAS
+1729 TTSSNVPP

-1745 DFNPEETSQGGES
+1745 DFGPDEASS
-1758 GDQSCLPAVQSGPV
+1758 QSGGTTDQCSVTATPSGPG

-1827 DGETEGQGLET
+1827 DGEAEGQGLEM
-1838 SVPNSLGTEQPPAEL
+1838 SVPNNLGTEQSPAEL

-1861 AHSLTKQSTSGPGSS
+1861 APSLIKQSTSGPGNLSVS
-1876 SLSPTAPAPAS
+1876 AAAVSASVSPSLPTNTPPTNVLSVVTTPGIPELAPA
-1887 TSPSTPTSTP
+1887 TPSTNGSNHGS
-1897 APTALPAGAPPAAP
+1897 LPAEQMGI
-1911 EPPGPSGNSSA
+1911 G
-1922 PGGAPAELPGGA
+1922 LV
-1934 GAEEKA
+1934 EEKT
-1940 GAPQE
+1940 GAHQE
-1945 LLPSAASSQHLTQ
+1945 LLQNTASSQHLAQ
-1958 KKSSVATP
+1958 KKSSVTTS
-1966 ESTVQRTELETNAAV
+1966 ESTVQRTELETNAPV

-1992 CEKSKTPNRRNSR
+1992 CEKSKTPSRRNSR
-2005 TEDSAASQEAVENGQ
+2005 TEDSAASQETVENGQ
-2020 RKRSSRPASASGTAK
+2020 RKRSSRPASASSTAK

>member
-9 LKDTYASLYSSAM
+9 LKDTYESLCSSAM

-40 EAAPA
+40 EAAPE
-45 DSTIFVAFKGNIGDR
+45 DSTIFVAFKGNIDDR

-82 KLKVQK
+82 KLKLQK
-88 IEPWNSVRVTFSI
+88 IEPWNSVRVTFNI

-142 SRSQDVRIN
+142 NRSQDVRIN
-151 GPLGASN
+151 GPLGAGTP
-158 AVRMET
+158 VRMET

-176 MSNATAV
+176 MSNAAAV
-183 MMSQT
+183 MMSQG

-198 GASAELQPR
+198 GAGAELQPR

-213 QPDAMDPL
+213 Q
-221 LSGLNIQQQNHPSG
+221 S
-235 SLAPQLHSMQSVPV
+235 
-249 SRQMNSANF
+249 
-258 QQLQQ
+258 
-263 QQLQNRPPQ
+263 
-272 PHQQPQQGIRPSFT
+272 
-286 SPAQVPVPPGWN
+286 
-298 QLPSGA
+298 
-304 LQPPPTQGAL
+304 
-314 GALTVNQGWKKAP
+314 
-327 LPGQMQQQLQARPS
+327 
-341 LATVQTPTH
+341 
-350 PPPPYPF
+350 
-357 GSQQASQA
+357 
-365 HSNFPQMSNPAQFTA
+365 
-380 PQMKSLQGGPSRV
+380 
-393 PTPLQQSHLTNKSP
+393 
-407 ASSPSSFQQGSPAS
+407 
-421 SPTVNQTQQQLGPRP
+421 
-436 PQSSTLPQGFQQPVT
+436 
-451 SPSRNAMVQQGNVPP
+451 
-466 NFMVMQQQ
+466 
-474 NQGPQGLHPGLGGM
+474 GM

-501 NQNFLQGQ
+501 NQNFMQGQ
-509 VPSTAPGTPGNSG
+509 VPSTAPGTPVNSG
-522 APQLQTSQNV
+522 AAQLQTNQNV
-532 QHTGGQASGPPQTQM
+532 QHTGGQGSGPPQSQM
-547 QAAHGPPNMMQTNL
+547 QAPHGPPNMMQTNL
-561 MGLHGNMNNQQAGAT
+561 MGLHGNMNNQQAGAS
-576 GVPQVNMGNMQGQP
+576 GVPQVNMGNIQGQP
-590 QPGPQSQ
+590 QQGPQSQ

-630 RTQLI
+630 RTQLM

-667 QQMMSTHGQMMGPQ
+667 QQMMSTHNQMMGPQ
-681 GQVLL
+681 GQVML

-752 SQVMGIQG
+752 SQVMGMQG
-760 QVLRPTGPG
+760 QVLRPAGPG
-769 PHISQQLGD
+769 PHIAQQLGD
-778 TTPTTN
+778 TATTTN
-784 NDVNL
+784 NDVNM
-789 TQMLPEV
+789 TPMLPDV

-806 HMQGMQ
+806 HMQAMQ
-812 GNNASGSHFSGH
+812 GNNNASGSHFSGH
-824 GLPFSPGFSGTPNG
+824 GLPFNTGFSGPPNG
-838 NQVSC
+838 NQISC
-843 GQNPVFP
+843 GQNPGFP

-874 FGVNNKQNNQNP
+874 FGVNNKQNNQNA

-906 TTSSEPRPAGLEESD
+906 ATSSEPRPAGLEESD
-921 QSSMSGDQG
+921 QSSMSGEQG
-930 MNLDKSGPKLS
+930 MSLDNSGPKLS
-941 DFASRPPGYPSQAV
+941 DFASRPPGYPSQPM
-955 EQRSLQQM
+955 EQRPLQQM
-963 PPQLM
+963 PSQLM
-968 PHTQQ
+968 THAQ
-973 PQPQQQQQQQPQP
+973 QPQQQPQQQPP
-986 TPQPA
+986 PPQPPPQQA
-991 QAPTQT
+991 QAPAQT
-997 PQQQQQQQQQQ
+997 PQQQQ

-1032 PPRGSLNPDAQRMPM
+1032 PPRGPLNPDAQRMPV

-1052 MPVMVNLQGPGSVPP
+1052 LPVMVNLQGPGSVPP
-1067 SPDKQRIALTGNPP
+1067 SPDKQRISLQGNPP
-1081 LGSNARKMVYP
+1081 LGNNARKMIYQ

-1099 SSPLREVSSVSSL
+1099 SSPLREVPSVSSL

-1120 PPTSGAQNNLTSHL
+1120 PPASGAQNNLTSHL

-1162 QQSSS
+1162 QQSNA
-1167 LPSALTH
+1167 LPSTLTH
-1174 HFPNVAAP
+1174 HFPNVATP

-1270 INNQSAFTASQSHK
+1270 INNQSSFSAPQSHK
-1284 LEGVVINSGKQT
+1284 LEGMIINSGKQT

-1341 PSLLQNME
+1341 PPLLQNME

-1371 NPMQNNQSPAISVP
+1371 NNMLSNQNPAVSVA

-1390 PEDNKEPLSVPQD
+1390 PEDHKESLNVPQD
-1403 TESQSAQGV
+1403 NEIQSAQNI
-1412 QGNKDQPG
+1412 QGNKDQPN
-1420 IELKGIP
+1420 IELKGIS
-1427 TPEMKV
+1427 TPEIKMLV
-1433 LIPEEQSKKDGQGLD
+1433 PEEQSKKDGQALD
-1448 TSKLPVMEES
+1448 TSKLSILEES
-1458 KIMVSPAMREAPTS
+1458 KPMVSPAMREASTS

-1497 APIVTTGEELKK
+1497 APIVSTGEELKK
-1509 IAVIPPLQDSSLSK
+1509 VAVIPPLQDSASSK
-1523 EPSSSLNLPQ
+1523 EPSNSLSLPQ
-1533 NNEPC
+1533 INEPC
-1538 PNPGHQEL
+1538 SNPGHQEL
-1546 GEVNSTMAQSVP
+1546 GETNSSIAQSVP
-1558 PVMQRPVNSSSVS
+1558 PAMQRPVSSSSIS
-1571 GPLAPNQITV
+1571 GSLPPNQITV

-1590 AANTSAPLPSHLQPA
+1590 SANTSASLPSHLQPA

-1611 TMPNVGSKVMV
+1611 TMPNVGNKVV
-1622 SEGQSAVQSNARPQ
+1622 GSEGQSAPQSNTRPQ

-1659 IPAAP
+1659 IPTAP
-1664 MTSNSSLMPQSV
+1664 MTSSSSLMPQSV
-1676 AVVGPLHI
+1676 AVVGPLHL
-1684 PQSIKF
+1684 PQNIKF

-1704 VSSIPTSRSLV
+1704 VSSIPTSRPLV
-1715 LNPLASP
+1715 LNPLAPP
-1722 VQLPPSA
+1722 VQQPSPS
-1729 TTSSSVAS
+1729 TTSSSASS

-1745 DFNPEETSQGGES
+1745 EFSPEEASS
-1758 GDQSCLPAVQSGPV
+1758 QSGGVTDQCSVTATQSSPV
-1772 VSPLLTSSPGSGNR
+1772 VSPLLTSSPGAGNR

-1827 DGETEGQGLET
+1827 DGEAESQGLEA
-1838 SVPNSLGTEQPPAEL
+1838 SAPNSLGAEQSPAEL
-1853 DNKTVTPP
+1853 DNKTVPPP
-1861 AHSLTKQSTSGPGSS
+1861 APSLIKQSTSGPGISS
-1876 SLSPTAPAPAS
+1876 VSTAAAAPAS
-1887 TSPSTPTSTP
+1887 TSPGISTSTP
-1897 APTALPAGAPPAAP
+1897 PASTLSAVTPPAAP
-1911 EPPGPSGNSSA
+1911 DP
-1922 PGGAPAELPGGA
+1922 APAALSTNGGTHGALPAEQTGA
-1934 GAEEKA
+1934 GAVEEKA
-1940 GAPQE
+1940 GAQQE
-1945 LLPSAASSQHLTQ
+1945 LPQSAAPSQHLIQ
-1958 KKSSVATP
+1958 NKSSGATP
-1966 ESTVQRTELETNAAV
+1966 ESTVQRTELETNAPV

-2005 TEDSAASQEAVENGQ
+2005 TEDSATSQETVENGQ
-2020 RKRSSRPASASGTAK
+2020 RKRSSRPASASSTAK

>member
-40 EAAPA
+40 EAAPG

-88 IEPWNSVRVTFSI
+88 IEPWNSVRVTFNI

-133 GAINLALAQ
+133 GAINLALSQ

-151 GPLGASN
+151 GPLGASS

-164 GFPMQGGQGLIR
+164 GFAMQGGQ
-176 MSNATAV
+176 
-183 MMSQT
+183 
-188 GNVPSSMVAS
+188 
-198 GASAELQPR
+198 
-207 TPRPSS
+207 
-213 QPDAMDPL
+213 DAMDPL

-249 SRQMNSANF
+249 NRQMNSANF

-298 QLPSGA
+298 QLPSGT

-314 GALTVNQGWKKAP
+314 GTLTVNQGWKKAP

-365 HSNFPQMSNPAQFTA
+365 HSNFPQMSNPGQFTA

-393 PTPLQQSHLTNKSP
+393 PTPLQQPHLTNKSP

-451 SPSRNAMVQQGNVPP
+451 SPSRNPMVQQGNVPP

-509 VPSTAPGTPGNSG
+509 VPSTAPGTAGNSG

-532 QHTGGQASGPPQTQM
+532 QHTGGQGSGPPQTQM

-561 MGLHGNMNNQQAGAT
+561 MGLHGNMNNQQTGAT

-590 QPGPQSQ
+590 QQGPQSQ

-630 RTQLI
+630 RTQLM

-667 QQMMSTHGQMMGPQ
+667 QQMMSTHNQMMGPQ

-704 QPFSTQ
+704 QPFNTQ

-812 GNNASGSHFSGH
+812 GNSASGSHFSGH
-824 GLPFSPGFSGTPNG
+824 GLPFNPGFSGTPNG

-891 KKPPRKKKNNQQLEQ
+891 KKPPRKKKNSQQLEQ

-941 DFASRPPGYPSQAV
+941 DFASRPPGYPSQPG
-955 EQRSLQQM
+955 EQRPLQQM

-973 PQPQQQQQQQPQP
+973 PQPQQQPQP
-986 TPQPA
+986 TAQPA
-991 QAPTQT
+991 QAPPQT
-997 PQQQQQQQQQQ
+997 PQQQ

-1020 KSVRLPVPQGVH
+1020 KSVRLPGPQGVH
-1032 PPRGSLNPDAQRMPM
+1032 PPRGPLNPDAQRMPM

-1067 SPDKQRIALTGNPP
+1067 SPDKQRIALSGNPP
-1081 LGSNARKMVYP
+1081 LGNNARKMVYP

-1112 PEGGGAEG
+1112 PEGGGAEA

-1151 PLSAAQGASPQ
+1151 PLSVAQGASPQ

-1270 INNQSAFTASQSHK
+1270 INNQSNFTASQSHK

-1296 NTGGTKRASPSNSR
+1296 NAGGTKRASPSNSR

-1341 PSLLQNME
+1341 PPLLQNME

-1371 NPMQNNQSPAISVP
+1371 NPMQSNQSPAISVP
-1385 AVTGI
+1385 AMTGI
-1390 PEDNKEPLSVPQD
+1390 PEDNKETLSVPQD

-1412 QGNKDQPG
+1412 QGNKDQPST
-1420 IELKGIP
+1420 ELKAIP

-1448 TSKLPVMEES
+1448 TSKLPVMEEGKS
-1458 KIMVSPAMREAPTS
+1458 MVSPAMREAPTS

-1483 NVTIKPPGLTGLEM
+1483 NVTIKPPGLEM

-1509 IAVIPPLQDSSLSK
+1509 IAVLPPLQDSSLSK
-1523 EPSSSLNLPQ
+1523 EPSNSLNMSQ

-1546 GEVNSTMAQSVP
+1546 GEVNSSMAQSVP
-1558 PVMQRPVNSSSVS
+1558 PVMQRPVSSSSIS

-1622 SEGQSAVQSNARPQ
+1622 SEGQSAVQSSARPQ

-1722 VQLPPSA
+1722 VQLPSSA
-1729 TTSSSVAS
+1729 TASSSVAP

-1745 DFNPEETSQGGES
+1745 DFSPEETSQGGGS
-1758 GDQSCLPAVQSGPV
+1758 GDQSSLPAAQSGPV
-1772 VSPLLTSSPGSGNR
+1772 VSPLLSSSPGSGNR

-1792 SKGKG
+1792 TKGKG

-1827 DGETEGQGLET
+1827 DGEAEGQGLDT
-1838 SVPNSLGTEQPPAEL
+1838 SVPNSSGTEQPPAEL
-1853 DNKTVTPP
+1853 DNKTVSPP
-1861 AHSLTKQSTSGPGSS
+1861 APSLTKQSTSGSGSS
-1876 SLSPTAPAPAS
+1876 SLSPTAPAS
-1887 TSPSTPTSTP
+1887 MSPSTPTSTP
-1897 APTALPAGAPPAAP
+1897 APAALPAGAPPAAP
-1911 EPPGPSGNSSA
+1911 EPPGPSSA
-1922 PGGAPAELPGGA
+1922 QGGAPAEPPGGA

-1940 GAPQE
+1940 GAPPE
-1945 LLPSAASSQHLTQ
+1945 LLQSAASSQHLTQ
-1958 KKSSVATP
+1958 KKSSVATS

-2005 TEDSAASQEAVENGQ
+2005 TEDSAASQDTVENGQ

-2035 ETSASAMQ
+2035 GNVHSILSVDRAGLACFPRNECQCNAVKKKKIQVNYCMET
-2043 SKRRK
+2043 
-2048 SK
+2048 

>member
-1 MVLDDLPN
+1 MVLDGLPN

-40 EAAPA
+40 EAAPE

-67 TILENVPGLLHMESN
+67 IILENVPGLLHMESN
-82 KLKVQK
+82 KLKLQK
-88 IEPWNSVRVTFSI
+88 IEPWNSVRVTFNI

-142 SRSQDVRIN
+142 NRSQDVRIN

-158 AVRMET
+158 SVRMET

-176 MSNATAV
+176 MSNAAAV
-183 MMSQT
+183 MMSQG

-213 QPDAMDPL
+213 QP
-221 LSGLNIQQQNHPSG
+221 
-235 SLAPQLHSMQSVPV
+235 
-249 SRQMNSANF
+249 
-258 QQLQQ
+258 
-263 QQLQNRPPQ
+263 
-272 PHQQPQQGIRPSFT
+272 
-286 SPAQVPVPPGWN
+286 
-298 QLPSGA
+298 
-304 LQPPPTQGAL
+304 
-314 GALTVNQGWKKAP
+314 
-327 LPGQMQQQLQARPS
+327 
-341 LATVQTPTH
+341 
-350 PPPPYPF
+350 
-357 GSQQASQA
+357 
-365 HSNFPQMSNPAQFTA
+365 
-380 PQMKSLQGGPSRV
+380 
-393 PTPLQQSHLTNKSP
+393 
-407 ASSPSSFQQGSPAS
+407 
-421 SPTVNQTQQQLGPRP
+421 
-436 PQSSTLPQGFQQPVT
+436 
-451 SPSRNAMVQQGNVPP
+451 
-466 NFMVMQQQ
+466 
-474 NQGPQGLHPGLGGM
+474 GM

-509 VPSTAPGTPGNSG
+509 VPSTAPAPAVNSG
-522 APQLQTSQNV
+522 AQQLQTSQNV
-532 QHTGGQASGPPQTQM
+532 QHTGAQGSGPPQNQM
-547 QAAHGPPNMMQTNL
+547 QAPHGPPNMMQTNL
-561 MGLHGNMNNQQAGAT
+561 MGLHGNMNNQQAGAS
-576 GVPQVNMGNMQGQP
+576 GVPQVNMGNIQGQP
-590 QPGPQSQ
+590 QQGPQSQ

-617 QGSLNPQNQMILS
+617 QGSMNPQNQMILS
-630 RTQLI
+630 RTQLM
-635 PQGQMMVTPQN
+635 PQGQMMVAPQN

-667 QQMMSTHGQMMGPQ
+667 QQMMSTHNQMMGPQ

-710 NQSNVMTGPAQLMRG
+710 SQSNVMTGPAQLMRG

-778 TTPTTN
+778 TATTTN

-789 TQMLPEV
+789 TQMLPDV

-806 HMQGMQ
+806 HMQAMQ
-812 GNNASGSHFSGH
+812 GNNNTSGSHFSGH
-824 GLPFSPGFSGTPNG
+824 GLPFNTGFSGTPNG
-838 NQVSC
+838 NQISC

-874 FGVNNKQNNQNP
+874 FGVNNKQNNQNA

-921 QSSMSGDQG
+921 QSSLSGDQG
-930 MNLDKSGPKLS
+930 MSLDNSGPKLP
-941 DFASRPPGYPSQAV
+941 DFTSRPPGYPSQPV
-955 EQRSLQQM
+955 EQRPLQQM

-968 PHTQQ
+968 PHAQQPQ
-973 PQPQQQQQQQPQP
+973 PQPQQQPQP
-986 TPQPA
+986 PPQQA
-991 QAPTQT
+991 QAAPQT
-997 PQQQQQQQQQQ
+997 PQQQQ

-1032 PPRGSLNPDAQRMPM
+1032 PPRGPLNPDAQRMPM
-1047 QQSGN
+1047 QQGGN

-1067 SPDKQRIALTGNPP
+1067 SPDKQRISLPGNPP
-1081 LGSNARKMVYP
+1081 LGNNARKMVYQ

-1099 SSPLREVSSVSSL
+1099 SSPLGEVSSVSSL

-1120 PPTSGAQNNLTSHL
+1120 PPASAAQNNLTSHL
-1134 VVSQNQLMMTG
+1134 VVAQNQLMMTG
-1145 PKPGPS
+1145 PKTGPS
-1151 PLSAAQGASPQ
+1151 PLSTAQGTSPQ
-1162 QQSSS
+1162 QQSNS
-1167 LPSALTH
+1167 LSSALTH
-1174 HFPNVAAP
+1174 HFPNVATP
-1182 SQTSRPK
+1182 SQTARPK

-1270 INNQSAFTASQSHK
+1270 INNQSSFASPQSHK
-1284 LEGVVINSGKQT
+1284 LESVVINSGKQT

-1332 KLSLTTQQN
+1332 KLSLTAPQN

-1349 LQRNM
+1349 LQRNV

-1360 LPTPVTTSFQN
+1360 LPTPVTSSFQN
-1371 NPMQNNQSPAISVP
+1371 NNMLSNPNPAVSVP
-1385 AVTGI
+1385 PVTGI
-1390 PEDNKEPLSVPQD
+1390 PEDNKESLSVPQD
-1403 TESQSAQGV
+1403 NECQSAQGV
-1412 QGNKDQPG
+1412 QGNKDQPS

-1427 TPEMKV
+1427 TPEMKMLV
-1433 LIPEEQSKKDGQGLD
+1433 PEEQPKKDGQALD
-1448 TSKLPVMEES
+1448 SSKLPVMEES
-1458 KIMVSPAMREAPTS
+1458 KPMVSPAMREAPTS

-1497 APIVTTGEELKK
+1497 APIVTTSEELKK
-1509 IAVIPPLQDSSLSK
+1509 IAVIPPLQDSSSSK
-1523 EPSSSLNLPQ
+1523 ESSNSLSLPQ

-1538 PNPGHQEL
+1538 STPGHQEL
-1546 GEVNSTMAQSVP
+1546 GEVNSSVAQSVP
-1558 PVMQRPVNSSSVS
+1558 PVMQRPVSSSSIS
-1571 GPLAPNQITV
+1571 GPLPPNQITV

-1611 TMPNVGSKVMV
+1611 TMPNVGNKVMV

-1684 PQSIKF
+1684 PQNIKF
-1690 SSGPTPPSTSSSSP
+1690 SSAPAPPSTSSSSP
-1704 VSSIPTSRSLV
+1704 VSTIPTSRPLV
-1715 LNPLASP
+1715 LNPLAPP
-1722 VQLPPSA
+1722 VQLPSPA
-1729 TTSSSVAS
+1729 TTSSSVPS
-1737 HLPAQQVK
+1737 NLPAQQGK
-1745 DFNPEETSQGGES
+1745 DFSPEETSSQSGGS
-1758 GDQSCLPAVQSGPV
+1758 SDQCSVTAAQSGPV

-1827 DGETEGQGLET
+1827 DGEAEGQGLET
-1838 SVPNSLGTEQPPAEL
+1838 LVPNSLGAEQSPAEL

-1861 AHSLTKQSTSGPGSS
+1861 APSLLKQSTSGPGCSGAS
-1876 SLSPTAPAPAS
+1876 TTAAAPAS
-1887 TSPSTPTSTP
+1887 TSPSTSTSTP
-1897 APTALPAGAPPAAP
+1897 PTSVPPVVTTPAAP
-1911 EPPGPSGNSSA
+1911 DLAPAAPSTNGSNHGA
-1922 PGGAPAELPGGA
+1922 APAEQTGA
-1934 GAEEKA
+1934 AVVEEKA
-1940 GAPQE
+1940 GAHQE
-1945 LLPSAASSQHLTQ
+1945 LLQNAASSQPLTQ
-1958 KKSSVATP
+1958 KKSSVPTS
-1966 ESTVQRTELETNAAV
+1966 ESTVQRTELETNAPV

-1992 CEKSKTPNRRNSR
+1992 CEKSKTPSRRNSR
-2005 TEDSAASQEAVENGQ
+2005 TEDSAAPQETVENGQ
-2020 RKRSSRPASASGTAK
+2020 RKRSSRPASASSTAK

>member
-9 LKDTYASLYSSAM
+9 LKDTYAPLYSSTM

-40 EAAPA
+40 KAAPE

-60 DFEQKLD
+60 DFEQKLEI
-67 TILENVPGLLHMESN
+67 ILENVPGLLHMESN
-82 KLKVQK
+82 QLKLQK
-88 IEPWNSVRVTFSI
+88 IEPWNSVRVTFNI

-142 SRSQDVRIN
+142 NRSQDVRIN

-158 AVRMET
+158 SMRMET

-176 MSNATAV
+176 MSNAAAV
-183 MMSQT
+183 MMSQS
-188 GNVPSSMVAS
+188 GSVPSSMVAS
-198 GASAELQPR
+198 GASTELQPR

-213 QPDAMDPL
+213 QP
-221 LSGLNIQQQNHPSG
+221 
-235 SLAPQLHSMQSVPV
+235 
-249 SRQMNSANF
+249 
-258 QQLQQ
+258 
-263 QQLQNRPPQ
+263 
-272 PHQQPQQGIRPSFT
+272 
-286 SPAQVPVPPGWN
+286 
-298 QLPSGA
+298 
-304 LQPPPTQGAL
+304 
-314 GALTVNQGWKKAP
+314 
-327 LPGQMQQQLQARPS
+327 
-341 LATVQTPTH
+341 
-350 PPPPYPF
+350 
-357 GSQQASQA
+357 
-365 HSNFPQMSNPAQFTA
+365 
-380 PQMKSLQGGPSRV
+380 
-393 PTPLQQSHLTNKSP
+393 
-407 ASSPSSFQQGSPAS
+407 
-421 SPTVNQTQQQLGPRP
+421 
-436 PQSSTLPQGFQQPVT
+436 
-451 SPSRNAMVQQGNVPP
+451 
-466 NFMVMQQQ
+466 
-474 NQGPQGLHPGLGGM
+474 GM

-501 NQNFLQGQ
+501 NQSFMQGQ
-509 VPSTAPGTPGNSG
+509 VPSTAPGTPVSSG

-532 QHTGGQASGPPQTQM
+532 QHTGGQGSGPPQNQM
-547 QAAHGPPNMMQTNL
+547 QAPHGPPNMMQTNL
-561 MGLHGNMNNQQAGAT
+561 MGLHGNMNNQQAGAS
-576 GVPQVNMGNMQGQP
+576 GVPQVNMGNIQGQP
-590 QPGPQSQ
+590 QQGPQSQ

-630 RTQLI
+630 RTQLM

-667 QQMMSTHGQMMGPQ
+667 QQMMSTHSQMMGPQ

-778 TTPTTN
+778 TTTTTS

-789 TQMLPEV
+789 TQMLPDV
-796 PVQQPNMVPS
+796 SVQQPNMVPS
-806 HMQGMQ
+806 HMQAMQ
-812 GNNASGSHFSGH
+812 GNNNASGSHFSGH
-824 GLPFSPGFSGTPNG
+824 GLPFSTGFSGTPNG
-838 NQVSC
+838 NQISC

-874 FGVNNKQNNQNP
+874 FGVNNKQNNQNA

-906 TTSSEPRPAGLEESD
+906 TASSEPRPAGLEESD
-921 QSSMSGDQG
+921 QSSMSGEQG
-930 MNLDKSGPKLS
+930 VNLDNSGPKLS

-955 EQRSLQQM
+955 EQRPLQQM

-973 PQPQQQQQQQPQP
+973 PQQQLQQPQP
-986 TPQPA
+986 PPQQA
-991 QAPTQT
+991 QAPPQT
-997 PQQQQQQQQQQ
+997 PQQQ

-1032 PPRGSLNPDAQRMPM
+1032 PPRGPLNPDAQRMPL

-1052 MPVMVNLQGPGSVPP
+1052 IPVMVNLQGPGSVPP
-1067 SPDKQRIALTGNPP
+1067 SPDKQRISLPGNPP
-1081 LGSNARKMVYP
+1081 LGNNARKMVYQ

-1099 SSPLREVSSVSSL
+1099 SSPLGEVSSVSSL

-1120 PPTSGAQNNLTSHL
+1120 PPASGAQNNLTSHL

-1151 PLSAAQGASPQ
+1151 PLSTAQGASPQ
-1162 QQSSS
+1162 QQSNS
-1167 LPSALTH
+1167 LPSTLTH
-1174 HFPNVAAP
+1174 HFPNVATP

-1235 NIPLPPRPNLNRGFD
+1235 NIPLPPRPNINRGFD

-1270 INNQSAFTASQSHK
+1270 INNQSSFAAPQPHK
-1284 LEGVVINSGKQT
+1284 LEGVVVNSAKQT

-1332 KLSLTTQQN
+1332 KLSLTAQQN

-1360 LPTPVTTSFQN
+1360 LSTPVTTSFQN
-1371 NPMQNNQSPAISVP
+1371 NMLSNQNPAISAP
-1385 AVTGI
+1385 AMTGI
-1390 PEDNKEPLSVPQD
+1390 PEDNKESLSMPQD
-1403 TESQSAQGV
+1403 NECQSVQGV

-1427 TPEMKV
+1427 APEMKMLV
-1433 LIPEEQSKKDGQGLD
+1433 PEEQSKKDGQASE
-1448 TSKLPVMEES
+1448 TSKLPVLEES
-1458 KIMVSPAMREAPTS
+1458 KSMVSPAMREAPTS

-1483 NVTIKPPGLTGLEM
+1483 NVTIKPPGLEM

-1509 IAVIPPLQDSSLSK
+1509 VAVIPPMQDSSSSK
-1523 EPSSSLNLPQ
+1523 EPSNSLSLPQ

-1538 PNPGHQEL
+1538 SNPGHQEL
-1546 GEVNSTMAQSVP
+1546 GEINSNAAQSVP
-1558 PVMQRPVNSSSVS
+1558 PVMQRPVSSSSIS
-1571 GPLAPNQITV
+1571 GPLPPNQITV

-1590 AANTSAPLPSHLQPA
+1590 SANTSTPLPSHLQPA

-1611 TMPNVGSKVMV
+1611 TMPNVGNKVMV
-1622 SEGQSAVQSNARPQ
+1622 SEGQSAAQSNARPQ
-1636 FITPVFINSSSIIQV
+1636 FITPVFINSSSLIQV

-1684 PQSIKF
+1684 PQNIKF
-1690 SSGPTPPSTSSSSP
+1690 SSGPAPPSTSSSSP
-1704 VSSIPTSRSLV
+1704 VSSIPTSRPLV

-1722 VQLPPSA
+1722 IQLPSPA
-1729 TTSSSVAS
+1729 ATSSSAPL

-1745 DFNPEETSQGGES
+1745 DFSPEETSQSGGS
-1758 GDQSCLPAVQSGPV
+1758 GDQCSVTAAQPGPV

-1821 EEQYAL
+1821 EEQYAM
-1827 DGETEGQGLET
+1827 DGEVEGQGLET
-1838 SVPNSLGTEQPPAEL
+1838 LVPNSLGTEQSPAEL

-1861 AHSLTKQSTSGPGSS
+1861 APSVTKQSTSGPGSS
-1876 SLSPTAPAPAS
+1876 SVSTMTAAPAS
-1887 TSPSTPTSTP
+1887 ASPSVAASTP
-1897 APTALPAGAPPAAP
+1897 PASMLSAGTPPAMPDLAPMAPSSNGSNHGGLPA
-1911 EPPGPSGNSSA
+1911 EQT
-1922 PGGAPAELPGGA
+1922 GGGVL
-1934 GAEEKA
+1934 EEKA
-1940 GAPQE
+1940 GAHQE
-1945 LLPSAASSQHLTQ
+1945 VLQSAASSQHLTQ
-1958 KKSSVATP
+1958 KKSSVATS
-1966 ESTVQRTELETNAAV
+1966 ESTVQRTELETNAPV
-1981 VAGQSNETKEN
+1981 VAGQSNEAKEN
-1992 CEKSKTPNRRNSR
+1992 CEKSKTSNRRNSR
-2005 TEDSAASQEAVENGQ
+2005 TEDSAASQETVENGQ
-2020 RKRSSRPASASGTAK
+2020 RKRSSRPASASSTAK

>member
-34 EDELKQ
+34 EDELK
-40 EAAPA
+40 EDAAPE

-67 TILENVPGLLHMESN
+67 IILENVPGLLHMESN
-82 KLKVQK
+82 KLKLQK
-88 IEPWNSVRVTFSI
+88 IEPWNSVRVTFNI

-151 GPLGASN
+151 GPLGAGS
-158 AVRMET
+158 AVRVET
-164 GFPMQGGQGLIR
+164 AFPMQGGQGLIR
-176 MSNATAV
+176 MSNAAAV
-183 MMSQT
+183 MMSQG
-188 GNVPSSMVAS
+188 GNVPSSMVAA
-198 GASAELQPR
+198 GAGAELQTR

-213 QPDAMDPL
+213 QP
-221 LSGLNIQQQNHPSG
+221 
-235 SLAPQLHSMQSVPV
+235 
-249 SRQMNSANF
+249 
-258 QQLQQ
+258 
-263 QQLQNRPPQ
+263 
-272 PHQQPQQGIRPSFT
+272 
-286 SPAQVPVPPGWN
+286 
-298 QLPSGA
+298 
-304 LQPPPTQGAL
+304 
-314 GALTVNQGWKKAP
+314 
-327 LPGQMQQQLQARPS
+327 
-341 LATVQTPTH
+341 
-350 PPPPYPF
+350 
-357 GSQQASQA
+357 
-365 HSNFPQMSNPAQFTA
+365 
-380 PQMKSLQGGPSRV
+380 
-393 PTPLQQSHLTNKSP
+393 
-407 ASSPSSFQQGSPAS
+407 
-421 SPTVNQTQQQLGPRP
+421 
-436 PQSSTLPQGFQQPVT
+436 
-451 SPSRNAMVQQGNVPP
+451 
-466 NFMVMQQQ
+466 
-474 NQGPQGLHPGLGGM
+474 GM
-488 PKRLPPGFPAGQA
+488 PKRLPPGFPAGQPS
-501 NQNFLQGQ
+501 QSFLQGQ
-509 VPSTAPGTPGNSG
+509 VPSTAPGTPVNSG

-532 QHTGGQASGPPQTQM
+532 QHTGGQGSGPPQNQM
-547 QAAHGPPNMMQTNL
+547 QAPHGPPNMMQTNL
-561 MGLHGNMNNQQAGAT
+561 MGLHGNMNNQQAGAS
-576 GVPQVNMGNMQGQP
+576 GVSQVNMGNIQGQP
-590 QPGPQSQ
+590 QQGPQSQ

-630 RTQLI
+630 RTQLM

-667 QQMMSTHGQMMGPQ
+667 QQMMSTHNQMMGPQ

-778 TTPTTN
+778 TTTTTN

-789 TQMLPEV
+789 AQMLPDV

-806 HMQGMQ
+806 HMQAMQ
-812 GNNASGSHFSGH
+812 GNNSASGSHFSGH
-824 GLPFSPGFSGTPNG
+824 GLPFNTGFSGTPNG
-838 NQVSC
+838 NQISC

-874 FGVNNKQNNQNP
+874 FGVNNKQNNQNA

-921 QSSMSGDQG
+921 QSSMSGEQG
-930 MNLDKSGPKLS
+930 MNLDNSGPKLP
-941 DFASRPPGYPSQAV
+941 DFASRPPGYPSQPV
-955 EQRSLQQM
+955 EQRPLQQM

-973 PQPQQQQQQQPQP
+973 PQQQPQP
-986 TPQPA
+986 PPQQG
-991 QAPTQT
+991 QAPPQT
-997 PQQQQQQQQQQ
+997 PQQQQQ

-1032 PPRGSLNPDAQRMPM
+1032 PPRGPVNPDAQRMPM

-1067 SPDKQRIALTGNPP
+1067 SPDKQRISLPGNLP
-1081 LGSNARKMVYP
+1081 LGNNARKMVYQ

-1120 PPTSGAQNNLTSHL
+1120 PPASGAQNNLTSHL

-1151 PLSAAQGASPQ
+1151 PLSTAQGASPQ
-1162 QQSSS
+1162 QQSNS
-1167 LPSALTH
+1167 LPTALTH
-1174 HFPNVAAP
+1174 HFPNVATP

-1270 INNQSAFTASQSHK
+1270 INNQSSFAAPQSHK

-1296 NTGGTKRASPSNSR
+1296 NSGGTKRASPSNSR

-1371 NPMQNNQSPAISVP
+1371 NNMLSNQNPTVSVP

-1390 PEDNKEPLSVPQD
+1390 PEDNKDSLSVPQD
-1403 TESQSAQGV
+1403 NECQSAQGV
-1412 QGNKDQPG
+1412 QGNKDQTS
-1420 IELKGIP
+1420 IELKSVP
-1427 TPEMKV
+1427 APEMKMLV
-1433 LIPEEQSKKDGQGLD
+1433 PEEQSKKDGQTLD
-1448 TSKLPVMEES
+1448 TSKLPVLEES
-1458 KIMVSPAMREAPTS
+1458 KTMVSPAMREAPTS

-1509 IAVIPPLQDSSLSK
+1509 IAVVPPLQDSSSSK
-1523 EPSSSLNLPQ
+1523 ETSNSLSLPQ

-1538 PNPGHQEL
+1538 SNSGHQEL
-1546 GEVNSTMAQSVP
+1546 GEINSNVAQSVP
-1558 PVMQRPVNSSSVS
+1558 PVMQRPVSSSSIS
-1571 GPLAPNQITV
+1571 GPLPPNQITV

-1590 AANTSAPLPSHLQPA
+1590 SANTSAPLPSHLQPA

-1611 TMPNVGSKVMV
+1611 TMPNVGNKVMV
-1622 SEGQSAVQSNARPQ
+1622 SEGQSAVQSNTRPQ

-1651 MKGSQSST
+1651 MKGSQSSP
-1659 IPAAP
+1659 IPTAP
-1664 MTSNSSLMPQSV
+1664 MTSSSSLMPQSV

-1684 PQSIKF
+1684 PQNIKF
-1690 SSGPTPPSTSSSSP
+1690 SSGPAPPSTSSGSP
-1704 VSSIPTSRSLV
+1704 APSVPTSRPLV
-1715 LNPLASP
+1715 LNPLAPP
-1722 VQLPPSA
+1722 VQLPSPT
-1729 TTSSSVAS
+1729 TTSANVPS

-1745 DFNPEETSQGGES
+1745 DFSPEETSQTGGPSEPCS
-1758 GDQSCLPAVQSGPV
+1758 VTAAQPGPGV
-1772 VSPLLTSSPGSGNR
+1772 APLLTSSPGSGNR

-1827 DGETEGQGLET
+1827 DGEAEGQGLEM
-1838 SVPNSLGTEQPPAEL
+1838 SVPSSLGAEQSPAEL
-1853 DNKTVTPP
+1853 DNKTATPP
-1861 AHSLTKQSTSGPGSS
+1861 SPSLTKQSTSGPGNASVGV
-1876 SLSPTAPAPAS
+1876 SPAAAAPAASPGVSTSTPPPPPLPPPPAPAP
-1887 TSPSTPTSTP
+1887 P
-1897 APTALPAGAPPAAP
+1897 APPAPAP
-1911 EPPGPSGNSSA
+1911 SA
-1922 PGGAPAELPGGA
+1922 PAVPAPAVPDAAPAAPSTNGSDHGGVPAEQTAA
-1934 GAEEKA
+1934 GVAEEKA
-1940 GAPQE
+1940 GAHQE
-1945 LLPSAASSQHLTQ
+1945 LLQSAASSQHLTQ
-1958 KKSSVATP
+1958 KKSSVATS
-1966 ESTVQRTELETNAAV
+1966 ESTVQRTELETNAPV

-2005 TEDSAASQEAVENGQ
+2005 TEDSAASQETVENGQ
-2020 RKRSSRPASASGTAK
+2020 RKRSSRPASASSTAK
-2035 ETSASAMQ
+2035 GKMRNHHVLERAGGNEPPQTVTLTMLHSLYVLSAVHS
-2043 SKRRK
+2043 SFNGLDTGWCG
-2048 SK
+2048 SIY

>member
-9 LKDTYASLYSSAM
+9 LKDTYASLCSSAM

-40 EAAPA
+40 EAAPE

-67 TILENVPGLLHMESN
+67 IILENVPGLLHMDSN
-82 KLKVQK
+82 KLKLQK
-88 IEPWNSVRVTFSI
+88 IEPWNSVRVTFNI

-142 SRSQDVRIN
+142 NRSQDVRIN

-158 AVRMET
+158 AVRMES
-164 GFPMQGGQGLIR
+164 GFPMQGGQGLVR
-176 MSNATAV
+176 MSNAAAV
-183 MMSQT
+183 MMSQS
-188 GNVPSSMVAS
+188 GNVPSSMVATA
-198 GASAELQPR
+198 ASAELQPR

-249 SRQMNSANF
+249 NRQMNSANF

-263 QQLQNRPPQ
+263 QTQLQTRPPQ

-314 GALTVNQGWKKAP
+314 GTLTVNQGWKKAP

-357 GSQQASQA
+357 GSQQASQV
-365 HSNFPQMSNPAQFTA
+365 HSNFPQMSNPGQFTA

-393 PTPLQQSHLTNKSP
+393 PTPLQQPHLTNKSP

-421 SPTVNQTQQQLGPRP
+421 SPTVNQPQPQMGPRP
-436 PQSSTLPQGFQQPVT
+436 PQSSTLPQGFQQPVS
-451 SPSRNAMVQQGNVPP
+451 SPSRNPMVQQGNVPP

-474 NQGPQGLHPGLGGM
+474 NQGPQGLHPGLGG
-488 PKRLPPGFPAGQA
+488 FPAGQA
-501 NQNFLQGQ
+501 NQNFMQGQ
-509 VPSTAPGTPGNSG
+509 VPSTAPGTPVNSG

-532 QHTGGQASGPPQTQM
+532 QHTGGQGSGPPQNQM
-547 QAAHGPPNMMQTNL
+547 QAPHGPPNMMQTNL
-561 MGLHGNMNNQQAGAT
+561 MGLHGNMNNQQAGAS
-576 GVPQVNMGNMQGQP
+576 GVPQVNMGNIQGQP
-590 QPGPQSQ
+590 QQGPQSQ

-630 RTQLI
+630 RTQLM

-667 QQMMSTHGQMMGPQ
+667 QQMMSTHNQMMGPQ

-695 MTTQMQGNK
+695 MSTQMQGNK
-704 QPFSTQ
+704 QPFNTQ
-710 NQSNVMTGPAQLMRG
+710 NQSNVMSGPAQLMRG

-769 PHISQQLGD
+769 PHMSQQLGD
-778 TTPTTN
+778 TTTTTN

-789 TQMLPEV
+789 TQMLPDV

-806 HMQGMQ
+806 HMQPMQ
-812 GNNASGSHFSGH
+812 GNNSASGSHFSGH
-824 GLPFSPGFSGTPNG
+824 GLPFNTGFSGTPNG
-838 NQVSC
+838 NQISC

-874 FGVNNKQNNQNP
+874 FGVNNKQNNQNA

-921 QSSMSGDQG
+921 QSSMSGEQG
-930 MNLDKSGPKLS
+930 MNLDNSGPKLP
-941 DFASRPPGYPSQAV
+941 DFASRPPGYPSQPV
-955 EQRSLQQM
+955 EQRPLQQM

-968 PHTQQ
+968 PHTQPPQ
-973 PQPQQQQQQQPQP
+973 PQPPPPPQQ
-986 TPQPA
+986 A
-991 QAPTQT
+991 QAP
-997 PQQQQQQQQQQ
+997 PQEPQQQQ

-1032 PPRGSLNPDAQRMPM
+1032 PPRGPLNPDAQRMPM

-1052 MPVMVNLQGPGSVPP
+1052 MSVMVNLQGPGSVPP
-1067 SPDKQRIALTGNPP
+1067 SPDKQRISLPGNPP
-1081 LGSNARKMVYP
+1081 LGNNARKMVYQ
-1092 DNVQNPS
+1092 DNIQNPS
-1099 SSPLREVSSVSSL
+1099 SSPLGEVSSVSSL
-1112 PEGGGAEG
+1112 PEGGGPEA
-1120 PPTSGAQNNLTSHL
+1120 PPASGAQNNLTSHL

-1162 QQSSS
+1162 QQSNS
-1167 LPSALTH
+1167 LPSTLTH
-1174 HFPNVAAP
+1174 HFPNVATP

-1235 NIPLPPRPNLNRGFD
+1235 NIPLPPRPSLNRGFD

-1270 INNQSAFTASQSHK
+1270 LNNQSSFAAPQSHK
-1284 LEGVVINSGKQT
+1284 LEGMVINSGKQT

-1349 LQRNM
+1349 LQRNI

-1371 NPMQNNQSPAISVP
+1371 NNMLSNQNP
-1385 AVTGI
+1385 AVSAPAMTGI
-1390 PEDNKEPLSVPQD
+1390 PEDNKESLSLPQD
-1403 TESQSAQGV
+1403 NECQSAQGV
-1412 QGNKDQPG
+1412 QGNKDQPS

-1427 TPEMKV
+1427 TTPEMKV
-1433 LIPEEQSKKDGQGLD
+1433 LVPEEQSKKDGQALD
-1448 TSKLPVMEES
+1448 TSKLPVLEES
-1458 KIMVSPAMREAPTS
+1458 KTMVSPAMREAPTS

-1483 NVTIKPPGLTGLEM
+1483 NVTIKPPGLTSLEM

-1509 IAVIPPLQDSSLSK
+1509 IAVVPPLQDSSSSK
-1523 EPSSSLNLPQ
+1523 EPSNSLSLPQ
-1533 NNEPC
+1533 NNEPSS
-1538 PNPGHQEL
+1538 NPGHQEA
-1546 GEVNSTMAQSVP
+1546 GEVNSNVAQSVP
-1558 PVMQRPVNSSSVS
+1558 PVMQRPVSSSSIS
-1571 GPLAPNQITV
+1571 GSLPPNQITV

-1590 AANTSAPLPSHLQPA
+1590 SANTSAPLPSHLQPA

-1611 TMPNVGSKVMV
+1611 TMPNVGNKVMV

-1664 MTSNSSLMPQSV
+1664 MTSSSSLMPQSV

-1684 PQSIKF
+1684 PQNIKF

-1715 LNPLASP
+1715 LNPLAPP
-1722 VQLPPSA
+1722 VQLPSTP
-1729 TTSSSVAS
+1729 TTSSSVPS
-1737 HLPAQQVK
+1737 HLPAQQGK
-1745 DFNPEETSQGGES
+1745 DFSPEETSSQSGGAS
-1758 GDQSCLPAVQSGPV
+1758 DQCSVTATQSGPV

-1827 DGETEGQGLET
+1827 DGEGEGQGLET
-1838 SVPNSLGTEQPPAEL
+1838 SVPNSLGTEPSPAEL
-1853 DNKTVTPP
+1853 ENKTVTPP
-1861 AHSLTKQSTSGPGSS
+1861 APSLTKQSTSGPGSS
-1876 SLSPTAPAPAS
+1876 SVGTAAAAPASVSPSVSASTAPASALPAA
-1887 TSPSTPTSTP
+1887 P
-1897 APTALPAGAPPAAP
+1897 APTAPEPAPAAP
-1911 EPPGPSGNSSA
+1911 STNGSSHDGSHGGSHGGLPA
-1922 PGGAPAELPGGA
+1922 EQAGGAA
-1934 GAEEKA
+1934 AEEKA
-1940 GAPQE
+1940 GAHQE
-1945 LLPSAASSQHLTQ
+1945 LLQS
-1958 KKSSVATP
+1958 
-1966 ESTVQRTELETNAAV
+1966 
-1981 VAGQSNETKEN
+1981 AGQTSLYISGEIFSQFSRSRIVFLCIRIYCCERNILSHFISNETKEN

-2005 TEDSAASQEAVENGQ
+2005 TEDSAASQETVENGQ
-2020 RKRSSRPASASGTAK
+2020 RKRSSRPASASSTAK